1 MKPITLT
8 IKGLHSFREE
18 QTIDFE
24 GLSGAGVFGIFGP
37 TGSGKSSILD
47 AMTLALYGKVERA
60 ANNTHGILNHAEDT
74 LSVSFT
80 FALQT
85 NHQIS
90 YKVERVFKRTDEMK
104 VKTALCRF
112 IEIKEEHTV
121 LADKASE
128 VNKRVEELLG
138 LTIDDFTRAVVLP
151 QGKFAEFLSLKGAE
165 RRHMLQRLFNLE
177 QYGDRLVKKLRRQA
191 QEANAR
197 KKEMLAEQS
206 GLGEAGSEA
215 VEQAEQALEQAEAR
229 LEAMR
234 KNRDQAKERF
244 TEHQEIWNVQKEK
257 TAYEEEKKRLEEE
270 QPHVDSMQKRLVE
283 AEKAAALKPYAD
295 RYAEAIQHE
304 EKAKK
309 EQTLAQK
316 DLADRTAFFHQKHE
330 EYEAWRRHKSEKE
343 PELLTEQEQL
353 SRLQEIEIKLSEAK
367 REEEGKKAELQQK
380 EEALQSVMNELEAVT
395 DRLARGQNR
404 QTELK
409 QQLKSLQVTSDER
422 KSCQQ
427 AAEMALRIRQ
437 TEEQITKEQKRS
449 DALNLVLQKMNEEK
463 SILVQ
468 KTEAEEN
475 NIIQA
480 YEAVQTVYHMV
491 CETER
496 SLTRMTEQAKKRQ
509 QTLHAQREK
518 ARVAL
523 LTKELAEKLTAGKPC
538 PVCGSTHH
546 DSSASVHETY
556 EFDSSLEDNIKQTDV
571 LLTEAAALSQ
581 EILSAKI
588 TLEEQSARFIE
599 QCPFLQKIQQT
610 PNIEAAAS
618 YESQPM
624 LEAFDAAKIEWKR
637 VKQDILSVKTRMA
650 QMISVYQESLKK
662 ADQLNEKIGFEKR
675 EADRIESII
684 AELQSSMD
692 SRLKMFKEAFQDQS
706 VNEAEKWQQ
715 AIEEKDRAAED
726 CEKRIEKSIAFLA
739 EHEAQKEKLRE
750 SGHQL
755 EREKL
760 ELHFAAERIKSVI
773 ADCEHELGDYAKGDS
788 IQIKLRSVQQ
798 DLKLLKEKEQS
809 LYEELQSAQ
818 MKLNQA
824 KSRASASELTLQEAK
839 DRLDKAES
847 DWLEHAKSTRF
858 TRTEEV
864 ERSLIPADELEK
876 IKAGIDQF
884 VDKLKQN
891 AANLKRV
898 EERLAGRALS
908 ESEWSETVTALQEA
922 EDAFGAAI
930 EEKGAAAKALAV
942 IREHHKRFNEIEHEL
957 KKWQTHIDRL
967 DKLQAVFKGNTFVE
981 FLAEEQL
988 ESVARDASARLG
1000 MLTRQRYAIEVDSE
1014 GGFVMRDDANGGVKR
1029 PVSSLSGGETFLT
1042 SLSLALALSA
1052 QIQLRGEY
1060 PLQFFFLDEGFGT
1073 LDQDLLDTV
1082 VTALE
1087 KLQSDNLSVGVIS
1100 HVQEL
1105 RARLPKKLIVHP
1117 AEPSGRGTRVS
1128 LELM

>member
-1 MKPITLT
+1 MKPIALS

-112 IEIKEEHTV
+112 IEIRDEHTV

-151 QGKFAEFLSLKGAE
+151 QGKFAEFLSLKGTE

-197 KKEMLAEQS
+197 KNEMLAEQS
-206 GLGEAGSEA
+206 GLGEASSEA
-215 VEQAEQALEQAEAR
+215 VEQAEKALEQAEAW

-234 KNRDQAKERF
+234 KNRDQAKARF
-244 TEHQEIWNVQKEK
+244 TEYQEIWNVQKEK
-257 TAYEEEKKRLEEE
+257 AAYEEEKKRLEEE
-270 QPHVDSMQKRLVE
+270 QPQVDSMQKRLLE
-283 AEKAAALKPYAD
+283 AETAAALKPYAD

-304 EKAKK
+304 EKAEK

-330 EYEAWRRHKSEKE
+330 EYEEWRQHKSEKE

-367 REEEGKKAELQQK
+367 QEEERKKAELQQK
-380 EEALQSVMNELEAVT
+380 EEALQSVMNELETVT
-395 DRLARGQNR
+395 DRLTRGQNR

-437 TEEQITKEQKRS
+437 TEEQITKEKKRS

-463 SILVQ
+463 STLVQ
-468 KTEAEEN
+468 KMEAEKS

-491 CETER
+491 CVTER

-509 QTLHAQREK
+509 QTLHSQREK

-538 PVCGSTHH
+538 PVCGSIHH
-546 DSSASVHETY
+546 DPSASVHETY
-556 EFDSSLEDNIKQTDV
+556 ELDSNLEENIKQTDV

-599 QCPFLQKIQQT
+599 QCPFLQTIQV
-610 PNIEAAAS
+610 PNLEAAAS
-618 YESQPM
+618 YENQPVH
-624 LEAFDAAKIEWKR
+624 EAFDTATIEWKR

-650 QMISVYQESLKK
+650 QMISAYQESLKK

-692 SRLKMFKEAFQDQS
+692 SRLNMFKEAFQDQS
-706 VNEAEKWQQ
+706 VNEAEKWQR
-715 AIEEKDRAAED
+715 AIEEKDRAAEE

-760 ELHFAAERIKSVI
+760 ELHYAAERIKSLI
-773 ADCEHELGDYAKGDS
+773 ADYEHELGDYARGDS

-818 MKLNQA
+818 TMLNQA
-824 KSRASASELTLQEAK
+824 KSRASASELTLKEAK
-839 DRLDKAES
+839 DRFEKAEAA
-847 DWLEHAKSTRF
+847 WLEHAKSTRF

-864 ERSLIPADELEK
+864 ERSLIPADELDK
-876 IKAGIDQF
+876 MKADIDQF
-884 VDKLKQN
+884 MDKLKQN
-891 AANLKRV
+891 AANLERV
-898 EERLAGRALS
+898 AEILAGRALS

-942 IREHHKRFNEIEHEL
+942 IRDHHKRFNEIETEL
-957 KKWQTHIDRL
+957 KKWQTHIDKV

>member
-1 MKPITLT
+1 MKPIALS

-112 IEIKEEHTV
+112 IEIRDEHTV

-151 QGKFAEFLSLKGAE
+151 QGKFAEFLSLKGTE

-197 KKEMLAEQS
+197 KNEMLAEQS
-206 GLGEAGSEA
+206 GLGEASSEA
-215 VEQAEQALEQAEAR
+215 VEQAEKALEQAEAW

-234 KNRDQAKERF
+234 KNRDQAKARF
-244 TEHQEIWNVQKEK
+244 TEYQEIWNVQKEK
-257 TAYEEEKKRLEEE
+257 AAYEEEKKRLEEE
-270 QPHVDSMQKRLVE
+270 QPQVDSMQKRLLE
-283 AEKAAALKPYAD
+283 AETAAALKPYAD

-304 EKAKK
+304 EKAEK

-330 EYEAWRRHKSEKE
+330 EYEEWRQHKSEKE

-367 REEEGKKAELQQK
+367 QEEERKKAELQQK

-395 DRLARGQNR
+395 DRLTRGQNR

-437 TEEQITKEQKRS
+437 TEEQITKEKKRS

-463 SILVQ
+463 STLVQ
-468 KTEAEEN
+468 KMEAEKS

-509 QTLHAQREK
+509 QTLHSQREK

-538 PVCGSTHH
+538 PVCGSIHH
-546 DSSASVHETY
+546 DPSASVHETY
-556 EFDSSLEDNIKQTDV
+556 ELDSNLEENIKQTDV

-599 QCPFLQKIQQT
+599 QCPFLQTIQV
-610 PNIEAAAS
+610 PNLEAAAS
-618 YESQPM
+618 YENQPVH
-624 LEAFDAAKIEWKR
+624 EAFDTATIEWKR

-650 QMISVYQESLKK
+650 QMISAYQESLKK

-692 SRLKMFKEAFQDQS
+692 SRLNMFKEAFQDQS
-706 VNEAEKWQQ
+706 VNEAEKWQR
-715 AIEEKDRAAED
+715 AIEEKDRAAEE

-760 ELHFAAERIKSVI
+760 ELHYAAERIKSLI
-773 ADCEHELGDYAKGDS
+773 ADYEHELGDYARGDS

-818 MKLNQA
+818 TMLNQA
-824 KSRASASELTLQEAK
+824 KSRASASELTLKEAK
-839 DRLDKAES
+839 DRFEKAEAA
-847 DWLEHAKSTRF
+847 WLEHAKSTRF

-864 ERSLIPADELEK
+864 ERSLIPADELDK
-876 IKAGIDQF
+876 MKADIDQF
-884 VDKLKQN
+884 MDKLKQN
-891 AANLKRV
+891 AANLERV
-898 EERLAGRALS
+898 AEILAGRALS

-942 IREHHKRFNEIEHEL
+942 IRDHHKRFNEIETEL

>member
-1 MKPITLT
+1 MKPIVLS

-112 IEIKEEHTV
+112 IEIRDEHTV

-197 KKEMLAEQS
+197 KNEMLAEQS
-206 GLGEAGSEA
+206 GLGEASSEA

-244 TEHQEIWNVQKEK
+244 TEYQEIWNVQKEK
-257 TAYEEEKKRLEEE
+257 AAYEEEKKRLEKE
-270 QPHVDSMQKRLVE
+270 QLHVDSMKKRLLE
-283 AEKAAALKPYAD
+283 AETAAALKPYAD

-304 EKAKK
+304 EKAEK

-330 EYEAWRRHKSEKE
+330 EYEEWRQHKSGKE

-353 SRLQEIEIKLSEAK
+353 SRLQEIEVKLSEAK
-367 REEEGKKAELQQK
+367 QDEERKKAELQQK
-380 EEALQSVMNELEAVT
+380 EEALQSVMNELETVT
-395 DRLARGQNR
+395 DRLTRGQNR

-437 TEEQITKEQKRS
+437 TEEQIRKEKKRS

-463 SILVQ
+463 STLVQ
-468 KTEAEEN
+468 KTEAEKS

-509 QTLHAQREK
+509 QTLHSQREK
-518 ARVAL
+518 ARMAL

-546 DSSASVHETY
+546 DPSASVHETY
-556 EFDSSLEDNIKQTDV
+556 ELDSNLEKNIKQTDV

-599 QCPFLQKIQQT
+599 QCPFLQTIQA
-610 PNIEAAAS
+610 PNLEAAAS
-618 YESQPM
+618 YENQPVQ
-624 LEAFDAAKIEWKR
+624 EAFDTATIEWKQ

-650 QMISVYQESLKK
+650 QVISAYQESLKT
-662 ADQLNEKIGFEKR
+662 ADQLNEKIGFEQR
-675 EADRIESII
+675 EADRIDSII

-715 AIEEKDRAAED
+715 AIEEKDRAAEE

-760 ELHFAAERIKSVI
+760 ELHYAAERIKSVI
-773 ADCEHELGDYAKGDS
+773 ADYEHELGDYAKGDS

-818 MKLNQA
+818 TMLNQA
-824 KSRASASELTLQEAK
+824 KSRASASELTLKEAK
-839 DRLDKAES
+839 DRLEKAEAA
-847 DWLEHAKSTRF
+847 WLEHAKSTRF

-864 ERSLIPADELEK
+864 ERSLIPDAELEK
-876 IKAGIDQF
+876 MKAGIDQF
-884 VDKLKQN
+884 MDKLKQN
-891 AANLKRV
+891 AANLERV
-898 EERLAGRALS
+898 AEILAGRALS

-942 IREHHKRFNEIEHEL
+942 IRDHHKRFNEIEAEL

-1014 GGFVMRDDANGGVKR
+1014 GGFVMRDNANGGVKR
-1029 PVSSLSGGETFLT
+1029 PVSSLSGRDLPHLAFSCSSAVCADPASRRIPAPVLFL
-1042 SLSLALALSA
+1042 
-1052 QIQLRGEY
+1052 R
-1060 PLQFFFLDEGFGT
+1060 
-1073 LDQDLLDTV
+1073 
-1082 VTALE
+1082 
-1087 KLQSDNLSVGVIS
+1087 
-1100 HVQEL
+1100 
-1105 RARLPKKLIVHP
+1105 
-1117 AEPSGRGTRVS
+1117 
-1128 LELM
+1128 

>member
-1 MKPITLT
+1 MKPIALS

-112 IEIKEEHTV
+112 IEIKDEHTV
-121 LADKASE
+121 LADKAGE

-165 RRHMLQRLFNLE
+165 RRHMLQRLFHLE

-197 KKEMLAEQS
+197 KNEMLAEQS
-206 GLGEAGSEA
+206 GLGEASSEA
-215 VEQAEQALEQAEAR
+215 VEQAEKALEQAEAQ
-229 LEAMR
+229 LETMK

-244 TEHQEIWNVQKEK
+244 TEHQEIWNVQKEQS
-257 TAYEEEKKRLEEE
+257 AYEEEKRRLEEE
-270 QPHVDSMQKRLVE
+270 QPHVDSMQKRLLK
-283 AEKAAALKPYAD
+283 AETAAALKPYVD
-295 RYAEAIQHE
+295 RYAEAIQQE
-304 EKAKK
+304 EKAAK
-309 EQTLAQK
+309 EQTLAEK
-316 DLADRTAFFHQKHE
+316 DLADRTVFCHQKHE

-343 PELLTEQEQL
+343 PEFLTEQEQL

-367 REEEGKKAELQQK
+367 QEEERKKAELQQK
-380 EEALQSVMNELEAVT
+380 EESLQSVVNELETVT
-395 DRLARGQNR
+395 DRLSRGQNR

-437 TEEQITKEQKRS
+437 TEEQIRKEKKRS

-463 SILVQ
+463 STLVH
-468 KTEAEEN
+468 KTEAEKN

-491 CETER
+491 CEAER
-496 SLTRMTEQAKKRQ
+496 SLTRMTEQGKKRQ

-518 ARVAL
+518 ARMAL
-523 LTKELAEKLTAGKPC
+523 LTKELSEKLTAGKPC

-546 DSSASVHETY
+546 DPSASAHETY
-556 EFDSSLEDNIKQTDV
+556 ELDGNLEEDIKQTDV
-571 LLTEAAALSQ
+571 ILTEAASLSQ

-599 QCPFLQKIQQT
+599 ECPFLQTIQA
-610 PNIEAAAS
+610 PNLEAAAS
-618 YESQPM
+618 YENQPVY
-624 LEAFDAAKIEWKR
+624 EAFETAQLEWKR

-650 QMISVYQESLKK
+650 QMISAYQESLKK
-662 ADQLNEKIGFEKR
+662 AEQLNEKIGFEKR

-692 SRLKMFKEAFQDQS
+692 SRVKQFNEAFGDQS
-706 VNEAEKWQQ
+706 VDEAEKWQQ
-715 AIEEKDRAAED
+715 AIEEKDRAAEE
-726 CEKRIEKSIAFLA
+726 CEKRIEKSIAFLS

-760 ELHFAAERIKSVI
+760 ELHYAAERIKSVI
-773 ADCEHELGDYAKGDS
+773 ADYEHELGDYAKGDS
-788 IQIKLRSVQQ
+788 IEIKLRSVQQ

-818 MKLNQA
+818 TMLNQA
-824 KSRASASELTLQEAK
+824 NSRASASALTLKEAK
-839 DRLDKAES
+839 DSLEKAEAA
-847 DWLEHAKSTRF
+847 WLEHAKNTCF

-864 ERSLIPADELEK
+864 ERSLIAADELDK
-876 IKAGIDQF
+876 IKTRIDQF
-884 VDKLKQN
+884 MDKRKQN

-898 EERLAGRALS
+898 AEILADRALS
-908 ESEWSETVTALQEA
+908 EGEWSETVTALQEA

-942 IREHHKRFNEIEHEL
+942 IRDHHKRFNEIEAEL

-1117 AEPSGRGTRVS
+1117 AEPTGRGTRVS

>member
-1 MKPITLT
+1 MKPIVLS

-60 ANNTHGILNHAEDT
+60 ANNTHGILNHAEDM

-112 IEIKEEHTV
+112 IEIRDEHTV

-197 KKEMLAEQS
+197 KNEMLAEQS
-206 GLGEAGSEA
+206 GLGEASSEA

-244 TEHQEIWNVQKEK
+244 TEYQEIWNVQKEK
-257 TAYEEEKKRLEEE
+257 AAYEEEKKRLEKE
-270 QPHVDSMQKRLVE
+270 QPHVDSMKKRLLE
-283 AEKAAALKPYAD
+283 AETAAALKPYAD

-304 EKAKK
+304 EKAEK

-316 DLADRTAFFHQKHE
+316 DLADRTAFFYQKHE
-330 EYEAWRRHKSEKE
+330 EYEEWRQHKSGKE

-353 SRLQEIEIKLSEAK
+353 SRLQEIEVKLSEAK
-367 REEEGKKAELQQK
+367 QDEERKKAELQQK
-380 EEALQSVMNELEAVT
+380 EEALQSVMNELETVT
-395 DRLARGQNR
+395 DRLTRGQNR

-437 TEEQITKEQKRS
+437 TEEQIRKEKKRS

-463 SILVQ
+463 STLVQ
-468 KTEAEEN
+468 KTEAEKS

-509 QTLHAQREK
+509 QTLHSQREK
-518 ARVAL
+518 ARMAL

-546 DSSASVHETY
+546 DPSASVHETY
-556 EFDSSLEDNIKQTDV
+556 ELDSNLEKNIKQTDV

-599 QCPFLQKIQQT
+599 QCPFLQTIQV
-610 PNIEAAAS
+610 PNLEAAAS
-618 YESQPM
+618 YENQPVQ
-624 LEAFDAAKIEWKR
+624 EAFDTATIEWKR
-637 VKQDILSVKTRMA
+637 VKQDILSVKTRIA
-650 QMISVYQESLKK
+650 QVIISYQESLKT
-662 ADQLNEKIGFEKR
+662 ADQLNEKIGFEQR
-675 EADRIESII
+675 EADRIDSII

-715 AIEEKDRAAED
+715 AIEEKDRAAEE

-760 ELHFAAERIKSVI
+760 ELHYAAERIKSVI
-773 ADCEHELGDYAKGDS
+773 ADYEHELGDYAKGDS

-818 MKLNQA
+818 TMLNQA
-824 KSRASASELTLQEAK
+824 KSRASASELTLKEAK
-839 DRLDKAES
+839 DRLEKAEAA
-847 DWLEHAKSTRF
+847 WLEHAKSTRF

-864 ERSLIPADELEK
+864 ERSLIPAAELEK
-876 IKAGIDQF
+876 MKAGIDQF
-884 VDKLKQN
+884 MDKLKQN
-891 AANLKRV
+891 AANLERV
-898 EERLAGRALS
+898 AEILAGRALS

-942 IREHHKRFNEIEHEL
+942 IRDHHKRFNEIEAEL

-1014 GGFVMRDDANGGVKR
+1014 GGFMMRDNANGGVKR

-1117 AEPSGRGTRVS
+1117 AEPSGRGTRVT

>member
-1 MKPITLT
+1 MKPIALS

-112 IEIKEEHTV
+112 IEIKDEHTV

-177 QYGDRLVKKLRRQA
+177 QYGDRLVKKLRRQL

-197 KKEMLAEQS
+197 KNEMLAEQS
-206 GLGEAGSEA
+206 GLGEASSEA
-215 VEQAEQALEQAEAR
+215 VEQAEKALEQAEAQ

-257 TAYEEEKKRLEEE
+257 SAYEEEEKRLAEE
-270 QPHVDSMQKRLVE
+270 QPHIDSMQKRLLE
-283 AEKAAALKPYAD
+283 AETAAALKPYAD

-304 EKAKK
+304 EQAEK

-316 DLADRTAFFHQKHE
+316 DLADRTAFFQQKYE
-330 EYEAWRRHKSEKE
+330 EYEAWRQHKSEKE
-343 PELLTEQEQL
+343 PELLAKQEQL

-367 REEEGKKAELQQK
+367 QEEERKKADLRQK
-380 EEALQSVMNELEAVT
+380 EEALQSVMNELETVT
-395 DRLARGQNR
+395 DRLTRGQNR

-437 TEEQITKEQKRS
+437 TEEQIKKEKKRS
-449 DALNLVLQKMNEEK
+449 DELNLVLQKMNEEK
-463 SILVQ
+463 NTLVR

-480 YEAVQTVYHMV
+480 YEAVQTVYHLV

-496 SLTRMTEQAKKRQ
+496 SLTRMTEEARKSQH
-509 QTLHAQREK
+509 TLHLQREK

-523 LTKELAEKLTAGKPC
+523 LTKELAQKLTAGKPC
-538 PVCGSTHH
+538 PVCGSTDH
-546 DSSASVHETY
+546 DPSASVHETY
-556 EFDSSLEDNIKQTDV
+556 EADSHLEEDIKQTDV

-599 QCPFLQKIQQT
+599 QCPFLQTIQAQ
-610 PNIEAAAS
+610 NLEAAAS
-618 YESQPM
+618 FEHQPVY
-624 LEAFDAAKIEWKR
+624 EAFETAKFEWKR
-637 VKQDILSVKTRMA
+637 IKQDILSVKTRMA
-650 QMISVYQESLKK
+650 QMIGAYQESLKK
-662 ADQLNEKIGFEKR
+662 AEQLNEKIGFEKR

-684 AELQSSMD
+684 SELQSSMD
-692 SRLKMFKEAFQDQS
+692 SSLNMFKEAFQNQS
-706 VNEAEKWQQ
+706 VDEAEKWQQ
-715 AIEEKDRAAED
+715 AIEEKDRAAEE

-750 SGHQL
+750 AGHRL

-760 ELHFAAERIKSVI
+760 ELHYAAERIKSVI
-773 ADCEHELGDYAKGDS
+773 ADYEHELGDYAKGDS

-824 KSRASASELTLQEAK
+824 KSHASASELTLQEAK
-839 DRLDKAES
+839 GRLEKAKAA
-847 DWLEHAKSTRF
+847 WLEHTKNTSI

-864 ERSLIPADELEK
+864 EQSLIPADELEK
-876 IKAGIDQF
+876 MKTGIDQF
-884 VDKLKQN
+884 MDKLKQN

-898 EERLAGRALS
+898 AEILAGRALS
-908 ESEWSETVTALQEA
+908 ESEWNETVAALQEA

-942 IREHHKRFNEIEHEL
+942 IRDHHKRFNEIEAEL

-988 ESVARDASARLG
+988 ESVARDASARLS

-1014 GGFVMRDDANGGVKR
+1014 GGFVMRDDANGGVRR

-1087 KLQSDNLSVGVIS
+1087 KLQSDNLAVGVIS

>member
-1 MKPITLT
+1 MKPIALS

-60 ANNTHGILNHAEDT
+60 ANNTHGILNQAEDT

-112 IEIKEEHTV
+112 IEIKDEHTV

-197 KKEMLAEQS
+197 KNEMLAEQS
-206 GLGEAGSEA
+206 GLGEASSEA
-215 VEQAEQALEQAEAR
+215 VEQAEKALEQAEAR

-234 KNRDQAKERF
+234 KNRDQAKEQF

-257 TAYEEEKKRLEEE
+257 SAYEAEEKRLAEE
-270 QPHVDSMQKRLVE
+270 QPHIDSMQKRLLE
-283 AEKAAALKPYAD
+283 AETAAALKPYAD

-304 EKAKK
+304 EQAEK

-316 DLADRTAFFHQKHE
+316 DLADRTAFFQQKHE
-330 EYEAWRRHKSEKE
+330 EYEAWRQHKSEKE
-343 PELLTEQEQL
+343 PELLAKQEQL

-367 REEEGKKAELQQK
+367 QEEERKKADLRQK
-380 EEALQSVMNELEAVT
+380 EEALQSVMNELETVT
-395 DRLARGQNR
+395 DRLTRGQNR

-437 TEEQITKEQKRS
+437 TEEQIKKEKKRS
-449 DALNLVLQKMNEEK
+449 DELNLVLQKINEEK
-463 SILVQ
+463 NTLVQ

-480 YEAVQTVYHMV
+480 YEAVQTVYHLV

-496 SLTRMTEQAKKRQ
+496 SLTRMTEETRKSQH
-509 QTLHAQREK
+509 TLHLQREK

-523 LTKELAEKLTAGKPC
+523 LTKELAQKLTAGKPC
-538 PVCGSTHH
+538 PVCGSTDH
-546 DSSASVHETY
+546 DPSASVHETY
-556 EFDSSLEDNIKQTDV
+556 EADSHLEEDIKQTDV

-599 QCPFLQKIQQT
+599 QCPFLQTIQAQ
-610 PNIEAAAS
+610 NLEAAAS
-618 YESQPM
+618 FENQPVY
-624 LEAFDAAKIEWKR
+624 EAFETAKFEWKR
-637 VKQDILSVKTRMA
+637 IKQDILSVKTRMA
-650 QMISVYQESLKK
+650 QMIGAYQESLKK
-662 ADQLNEKIGFEKR
+662 AEQLNEKIGFEKR

-684 AELQSSMD
+684 TELQSSMD
-692 SRLKMFKEAFQDQS
+692 SSLNMFKEAFQNQS
-706 VNEAEKWQQ
+706 VDEAEKWQQ
-715 AIEEKDRAAED
+715 AIEEKDRAAEE

-750 SGHQL
+750 SGHRL

-760 ELHFAAERIKSVI
+760 ELHYAAERIKSVI
-773 ADCEHELGDYAKGDS
+773 ADYEHELGDYAKGDS

-839 DRLDKAES
+839 GRLEKAKAA
-847 DWLEHAKSTRF
+847 WLEHTKNTSF

-864 ERSLIPADELEK
+864 EQSSIPADELEK
-876 IKAGIDQF
+876 MKTGIDQF
-884 VDKLKQN
+884 MDKLKQN

-898 EERLAGRALS
+898 AEILAGRALS
-908 ESEWSETVTALQEA
+908 ESEWNETVAALQEA

-942 IREHHKRFNEIEHEL
+942 IRDHHKRFNEIEAEL

-988 ESVARDASARLG
+988 ESVARDASARLS

-1014 GGFVMRDDANGGVKR
+1014 GGFVMRDDANGGVRR

-1087 KLQSDNLSVGVIS
+1087 KLQSDNLAVGVIS

>member
-1 MKPITLT
+1 MKPIALS

-60 ANNTHGILNHAEDT
+60 ANNTHGILNQAEDT

-112 IEIKEEHTV
+112 IEIKDEHTV

-197 KKEMLAEQS
+197 KNEMLAEQS
-206 GLGEAGSEA
+206 GLGEASSEA
-215 VEQAEQALEQAEAR
+215 VEQAEKALEQAEAQ

-257 TAYEEEKKRLEEE
+257 SAYEEEEKRLAEE
-270 QPHVDSMQKRLVE
+270 QPHIDSMQKRLLE
-283 AEKAAALKPYAD
+283 AETAAALKPYAD

-304 EKAKK
+304 EQAEK

-316 DLADRTAFFHQKHE
+316 DLADRTAFFQQKHE
-330 EYEAWRRHKSEKE
+330 EYEAWRQHKSEKE
-343 PELLTEQEQL
+343 PELLAKQEQL

-367 REEEGKKAELQQK
+367 QEEERKKADLRQK
-380 EEALQSVMNELEAVT
+380 EEAHQSVMNELETVT
-395 DRLARGQNR
+395 DRLTRGQNR

-437 TEEQITKEQKRS
+437 TEEQIKKEKKRS
-449 DALNLVLQKMNEEK
+449 DELNFVLQKIKEEK
-463 SILVQ
+463 NTLVQ

-480 YEAVQTVYHMV
+480 YEAVQTVYHLV

-496 SLTRMTEQAKKRQ
+496 SLTRMTEETRKNQH
-509 QTLHAQREK
+509 TLHLQREK

-523 LTKELAEKLTAGKPC
+523 LTKELAQKLTAGKPC
-538 PVCGSTHH
+538 PVCGSTDH
-546 DSSASVHETY
+546 DPSASVHETY
-556 EFDSSLEDNIKQTDV
+556 EADSHLEEDIKRTDV

-599 QCPFLQKIQQT
+599 QCPFLQTIQAQ
-610 PNIEAAAS
+610 NLEAAAS
-618 YESQPM
+618 FENQPVY
-624 LEAFDAAKIEWKR
+624 EAFETAKFEWKR
-637 VKQDILSVKTRMA
+637 IKQDILSVKTRMA
-650 QMISVYQESLKK
+650 QMIGAYQESLKK

-684 AELQSSMD
+684 TELQSSMD
-692 SRLKMFKEAFQDQS
+692 SSLNMFKEAFQNQS
-706 VNEAEKWQQ
+706 VDEAEKWQQ
-715 AIEEKDRAAED
+715 AIEEKDRAAEE

-750 SGHQL
+750 SGHRL

-760 ELHFAAERIKSVI
+760 ELHYAAERIKSVI
-773 ADCEHELGDYAKGDS
+773 ADYEHELGDYAKGDS

-839 DRLDKAES
+839 GRLEKAKAA
-847 DWLEHAKSTRF
+847 WLEHTKNTSI

-864 ERSLIPADELEK
+864 EQSLIPADELEK
-876 IKAGIDQF
+876 MKTGIDQF
-884 VDKLKQN
+884 MDKLKQN

-898 EERLAGRALS
+898 AEILAGRALS
-908 ESEWSETVTALQEA
+908 ESEWNETVAALQEA

-942 IREHHKRFNEIEHEL
+942 IRDHHKRFNEIEAEL

-988 ESVARDASARLG
+988 ESVARDASARLS

-1014 GGFVMRDDANGGVKR
+1014 GGFVMRDDANGGVRR

-1087 KLQSDNLSVGVIS
+1087 KLQSDNLAVGVIS

>member
-1 MKPITLT
+1 MKPIVLS

-60 ANNTHGILNHAEDT
+60 ANNTHGILNHAEDM

-112 IEIKEEHTV
+112 IEIRDEHTV

-197 KKEMLAEQS
+197 KNEMLAEQS
-206 GLGEAGSEA
+206 GLGEASSEA

-244 TEHQEIWNVQKEK
+244 TEYQEIWNVQKEK
-257 TAYEEEKKRLEEE
+257 AAYEEEKKRLEKE
-270 QPHVDSMQKRLVE
+270 QPHVDSMKKRLLE
-283 AEKAAALKPYAD
+283 AETAAALKPYAD

-304 EKAKK
+304 EKAEK

-330 EYEAWRRHKSEKE
+330 EYEEWRQHKSGKE

-353 SRLQEIEIKLSEAK
+353 SRLQEIEVKLSEAK
-367 REEEGKKAELQQK
+367 QDEERKKAELQQK
-380 EEALQSVMNELEAVT
+380 EEALQSVMNELETVT
-395 DRLARGQNR
+395 DRLTRGQNR

-437 TEEQITKEQKRS
+437 TEEQIRKEKKRS

-463 SILVQ
+463 STLVQ
-468 KTEAEEN
+468 KTEAEKS

-509 QTLHAQREK
+509 QTLHSQREK
-518 ARVAL
+518 ARMAL

-546 DSSASVHETY
+546 DPSASVHETY
-556 EFDSSLEDNIKQTDV
+556 ELDSNLEKNIKQTDV

-599 QCPFLQKIQQT
+599 QCPFLQTIQA
-610 PNIEAAAS
+610 PNLEAAAS
-618 YESQPM
+618 YENQPVQ
-624 LEAFDAAKIEWKR
+624 EAFDTATIEWKQ

-650 QMISVYQESLKK
+650 QVISAYQESLKT
-662 ADQLNEKIGFEKR
+662 ADQLNEKIGFEQR
-675 EADRIESII
+675 EADRIDSII

-715 AIEEKDRAAED
+715 AIEEKDRAAEE

-760 ELHFAAERIKSVI
+760 ELHYAAERIKSVI
-773 ADCEHELGDYAKGDS
+773 ADYEHELGDYAKGDS

-818 MKLNQA
+818 TMLNQA
-824 KSRASASELTLQEAK
+824 KSRASASELTLKEAK
-839 DRLDKAES
+839 DRLEKAEAA
-847 DWLEHAKSTRF
+847 WLEHAKSTRF

-864 ERSLIPADELEK
+864 ERSLIPAAELEK
-876 IKAGIDQF
+876 MKAGIDQF
-884 VDKLKQN
+884 MDKLKQN
-891 AANLKRV
+891 AANLERV
-898 EERLAGRALS
+898 AEILAGRALS

-942 IREHHKRFNEIEHEL
+942 IRDHHKRFNEIEAEL

-1014 GGFVMRDDANGGVKR
+1014 GGFVMRDNANGGVKR

-1117 AEPSGRGTRVS
+1117 AEPSGRGTRVT

>member
-1 MKPITLT
+1 MKPVALS

-112 IEIKEEHTV
+112 IEIRDEHTV

-197 KKEMLAEQS
+197 KNEMLAEQS
-206 GLGEAGSEA
+206 GLGEASSEA
-215 VEQAEQALEQAEAR
+215 VEQAEKALEQAEAR

-234 KNRDQAKERF
+234 KNRDQAKARF
-244 TEHQEIWNVQKEK
+244 TEYQEIWNVQKEK
-257 TAYEEEKKRLEEE
+257 AAYEEEKKRLEEE
-270 QPHVDSMQKRLVE
+270 QPQVDSMQKRLLE
-283 AEKAAALKPYAD
+283 AETAAALKPYAD

-304 EKAKK
+304 EKAEK

-330 EYEAWRRHKSEKE
+330 EYEEWRQHKSEKE

-367 REEEGKKAELQQK
+367 QEEERKKAELQQK
-380 EEALQSVMNELEAVT
+380 EEALQSVMNELETVT
-395 DRLARGQNR
+395 DRLTRGQNR

-437 TEEQITKEQKRS
+437 TEEQITKEKKRS

-463 SILVQ
+463 STLVQ
-468 KTEAEEN
+468 KMEAEKS

-509 QTLHAQREK
+509 QTLHSQREK

-538 PVCGSTHH
+538 PVCGSIHH
-546 DSSASVHETY
+546 DPSASVHETY
-556 EFDSSLEDNIKQTDV
+556 ELDSNLEENIKQTDV

-599 QCPFLQKIQQT
+599 QCPFLQTIQV
-610 PNIEAAAS
+610 PNLEAAAS
-618 YESQPM
+618 YENQPVH
-624 LEAFDAAKIEWKR
+624 EAFDTATIEWKR

-650 QMISVYQESLKK
+650 QMISAYQESLKK

-692 SRLKMFKEAFQDQS
+692 SRLNMFKEAFQDQS
-706 VNEAEKWQQ
+706 VNEAEKWQR
-715 AIEEKDRAAED
+715 AIEEKDRAAEE

-760 ELHFAAERIKSVI
+760 ELHYAAERIKSLI
-773 ADCEHELGDYAKGDS
+773 ADYEHELGDYARGDS

-818 MKLNQA
+818 TMLNQA
-824 KSRASASELTLQEAK
+824 KSRASASELTLKEAK
-839 DRLDKAES
+839 DRFEKAEAA
-847 DWLEHAKSTRF
+847 WLEHAKSTRF

-864 ERSLIPADELEK
+864 ERSLIPADELDK
-876 IKAGIDQF
+876 MKADIDQF
-884 VDKLKQN
+884 MDKLKQN
-891 AANLKRV
+891 AANLERV
-898 EERLAGRALS
+898 AEILAGRALS

-942 IREHHKRFNEIEHEL
+942 IRDHHKRFNEIEAEL

>member
-1 MKPITLT
+1 MKPIALS

-112 IEIKEEHTV
+112 IEIKDEHTV

-197 KKEMLAEQS
+197 KNEMLAEQS
-206 GLGEAGSEA
+206 GLGEASSEA
-215 VEQAEQALEQAEAR
+215 VVQAEQALKQAEAR
-229 LEAMR
+229 LEAMK

-257 TAYEEEKKRLEEE
+257 SAYEDEKKRLEEE
-270 QPHVDSMQKRLVE
+270 QPHVDSLQKRLLE
-283 AEKAAALKPYAD
+283 AETAAALKPYAD

-304 EKAKK
+304 EKAEK

-316 DLADRTAFFHQKHE
+316 ELADRTGFFHQKHV

-367 REEEGKKAELQQK
+367 QEEARKKAELQQK
-380 EEALQSVMNELEAVT
+380 EEALQSVMNELETVT
-395 DRLARGQNR
+395 DRLTRGQNR

-427 AAEMALRIRQ
+427 AAEMALHIRQ

-449 DALNLVLQKMNEEK
+449 DALNLALQKMHEEK
-463 SILVQ
+463 NTLVQ
-468 KTEAEEN
+468 KMEAEKN

-480 YEAVQTVYHMV
+480 YEAVQTVYHLV

-496 SLTRMTEQAKKRQ
+496 SLTHMTDRARKRQ
-509 QTLHAQREK
+509 HALHSQREK

-523 LTKELAEKLTAGKPC
+523 LTKELAEKLTAGQPC

-546 DSSASVHETY
+546 DPSASAHETY
-556 EFDSSLEDNIKQTDV
+556 ELDSNLEEDIKQTDV

-599 QCPFLQKIQQT
+599 QCTFLQTIQAQ
-610 PNIEAAAS
+610 NLEAAAS
-618 YESQPM
+618 YENLPVHD
-624 LEAFDAAKIEWKR
+624 AFDHANIEWKR

-650 QMISVYQESLKK
+650 QMISAYQESLKK
-662 ADQLNEKIGFEKR
+662 AEQLNEKIGFEKR

-684 AELQSSMD
+684 AELRSSMD
-692 SRLKMFKEAFQDQS
+692 SRLNMFKEAFQDQA
-706 VNEAEKWQQ
+706 VDKAEKWQQ
-715 AIEEKDRAAED
+715 AIEEKDRAAEE
-726 CEKRIEKSIAFLA
+726 CEKRIERSIAFLA

-760 ELHFAAERIKSVI
+760 ELHYAAERIKSVI
-773 ADCEHELGDYAKGDS
+773 ADYEHELGDYAKGDS
-788 IQIKLRSVQQ
+788 IEIKLRSVQQ

-809 LYEELQSAQ
+809 LYEELQNAQ

-839 DRLDKAES
+839 GRLEKAKA
-847 DWLEHAKSTRF
+847 DWLEHVKSTRF

-864 ERSLIPADELEK
+864 EQSLIPADELEK
-876 IKAGIDQF
+876 MKASIDQF
-884 VDKLKQN
+884 MDKLKQN

-898 EERLAGRALS
+898 AEILAGRALS
-908 ESEWSETVTALQEA
+908 ESEWIETVTALQEA

-942 IREHHKRFNEIEHEL
+942 IRDHHKRFNEIEAEL

>member
-1 MKPITLT
+1 MKPIALS

-60 ANNTHGILNHAEDT
+60 ANNTHGILNQAEDT

-112 IEIKEEHTV
+112 IEIKDEHTV

-197 KKEMLAEQS
+197 KNEMLAEQS
-206 GLGEAGSEA
+206 GLGEASSEA
-215 VEQAEQALEQAEAR
+215 VEQAEKALEQAEAR

-257 TAYEEEKKRLEEE
+257 SAYEEEEKRLAEE
-270 QPHVDSMQKRLVE
+270 QPHIDSMQKRLLE
-283 AEKAAALKPYAD
+283 AETAAALKPYAD

-304 EKAKK
+304 EQAEK

-316 DLADRTAFFHQKHE
+316 DLADRTAFFQQKHE
-330 EYEAWRRHKSEKE
+330 EYEAWRQHKSEKE
-343 PELLTEQEQL
+343 PELLAKQEQL

-367 REEEGKKAELQQK
+367 QEEERKKADLRQK
-380 EEALQSVMNELEAVT
+380 EEALQSVMNELETVT
-395 DRLARGQNR
+395 DRLTRGQNR

-409 QQLKSLQVTSDER
+409 QQLKSLQVTSNER
-422 KSCQQ
+422 KSCHQ

-437 TEEQITKEQKRS
+437 TEEQIKKEKKRS
-449 DALNLVLQKMNEEK
+449 EELNLVLQKMNEEK
-463 SILVQ
+463 NTLVQ

-480 YEAVQTVYHMV
+480 YEAVQTVYHLV

-496 SLTRMTEQAKKRQ
+496 SLTHMTEEARKSQH
-509 QTLHAQREK
+509 TLHLQREK

-523 LTKELAEKLTAGKPC
+523 LTKELAQKLTAGKPC
-538 PVCGSTHH
+538 PVCGSTDH
-546 DSSASVHETY
+546 DPSASVHETY
-556 EFDSSLEDNIKQTDV
+556 EADSHLEEDIKRTDV

-599 QCPFLQKIQQT
+599 QCPFLQTIQTQ
-610 PNIEAAAS
+610 NLEAAAS
-618 YESQPM
+618 FEHQPVY
-624 LEAFDAAKIEWKR
+624 EAFETVKFEWKR
-637 VKQDILSVKTRMA
+637 IKQDILSVKTRMA
-650 QMISVYQESLKK
+650 QMIGAYQESLKK
-662 ADQLNEKIGFEKR
+662 AEQLNEKIGFEKR

-684 AELQSSMD
+684 SELQSSMD
-692 SRLKMFKEAFQDQS
+692 SSLNMFKEAFQNQS
-706 VNEAEKWQQ
+706 VDEAEKWQQ
-715 AIEEKDRAAED
+715 AIEEKDRAAEE

-750 SGHQL
+750 SGHRL

-760 ELHFAAERIKSVI
+760 ELHYAAERIKSVI
-773 ADCEHELGDYAKGDS
+773 ADYEHELGDYAKGDS

-839 DRLDKAES
+839 GRLEKAKAA
-847 DWLEHAKSTRF
+847 WLENTKNTSI

-864 ERSLIPADELEK
+864 EQSLIPADELEK
-876 IKAGIDQF
+876 MKTGIDQF
-884 VDKLKQN
+884 MDKLKQN

-898 EERLAGRALS
+898 AEILAGRALS
-908 ESEWSETVTALQEA
+908 ESEWNETVAALQEA

-942 IREHHKRFNEIEHEL
+942 IRDHHKRFNEIEAEL

-988 ESVARDASARLG
+988 ESVARDASARLS

-1014 GGFVMRDDANGGVKR
+1014 GGFVMRDDANGGVRR

-1087 KLQSDNLSVGVIS
+1087 KLQSDNLAVGVIS

>member
-1 MKPITLT
+1 MKPIVLS

-60 ANNTHGILNHAEDT
+60 ANNTHGILNHAEDM

-112 IEIKEEHTV
+112 IEIRDEHTV

-197 KKEMLAEQS
+197 KNEMLAEQS
-206 GLGEAGSEA
+206 GLGEASSEA

-244 TEHQEIWNVQKEK
+244 TEYQEIWNVQKEK
-257 TAYEEEKKRLEEE
+257 AAYEEEKKRLEKE
-270 QPHVDSMQKRLVE
+270 QPHVDSMKKRLLE
-283 AEKAAALKPYAD
+283 AETAAALKPYAD

-304 EKAKK
+304 EKAEK

-330 EYEAWRRHKSEKE
+330 EYEEWRQHKSEKE

-353 SRLQEIEIKLSEAK
+353 SRLQEIEVKLSEAK
-367 REEEGKKAELQQK
+367 QDEERKKAELQQK
-380 EEALQSVMNELEAVT
+380 EEALQSVMNELETVT
-395 DRLARGQNR
+395 DRLTRGQNR

-437 TEEQITKEQKRS
+437 TEEQIRKEKKRS

-463 SILVQ
+463 STLVQ
-468 KTEAEEN
+468 KTEAEKS

-509 QTLHAQREK
+509 QTLHSQREK
-518 ARVAL
+518 ARMAL

-546 DSSASVHETY
+546 DPSASVHETY
-556 EFDSSLEDNIKQTDV
+556 ELDSNLEKNIKQTDV

-599 QCPFLQKIQQT
+599 QCPFLQTIQV
-610 PNIEAAAS
+610 PNLEAAAS
-618 YESQPM
+618 YENQPVQ
-624 LEAFDAAKIEWKR
+624 EAFDTATIEWKR
-637 VKQDILSVKTRMA
+637 VKQDILSVKTRIA
-650 QMISVYQESLKK
+650 QVIISYQESLKT
-662 ADQLNEKIGFEKR
+662 ADQLNEKIGFEQR
-675 EADRIESII
+675 EADRIDSII

-715 AIEEKDRAAED
+715 AIEEKDRAAEE

-760 ELHFAAERIKSVI
+760 ELHYAAERIKSVI
-773 ADCEHELGDYAKGDS
+773 ADYEHELGDYAKGDS

-798 DLKLLKEKEQS
+798 NLKLLKEKEQS

-818 MKLNQA
+818 TMLNQA
-824 KSRASASELTLQEAK
+824 KSRASASELTLKEAK
-839 DRLDKAES
+839 DRLEKAEAA
-847 DWLEHAKSTRF
+847 WLEHAKSTRF

-864 ERSLIPADELEK
+864 ERSLIPAAELEK
-876 IKAGIDQF
+876 MKAGIDQF
-884 VDKLKQN
+884 MDKLKQN
-891 AANLKRV
+891 AANLERV
-898 EERLAGRALS
+898 AEILAGRALS

-942 IREHHKRFNEIEHEL
+942 IRDHHKRFNEIEAEL

-1014 GGFVMRDDANGGVKR
+1014 GGFVMRDNANGGVKR

-1117 AEPSGRGTRVS
+1117 AEPSGRGTRVT

>member
-1 MKPITLT
+1 MKPIVLS

-112 IEIKEEHTV
+112 IEIRDEHTV

-197 KKEMLAEQS
+197 KNEMLAEQS
-206 GLGEAGSEA
+206 GLGEASSEA

-244 TEHQEIWNVQKEK
+244 TEYQEIWNVQKEK
-257 TAYEEEKKRLEEE
+257 AAYEEEKKRLEKE
-270 QPHVDSMQKRLVE
+270 QLHVDSMKKRLLE
-283 AEKAAALKPYAD
+283 AETAAALKPYAD

-304 EKAKK
+304 EKAEK

-330 EYEAWRRHKSEKE
+330 EYEEWRQHKSGKE

-353 SRLQEIEIKLSEAK
+353 SRLQEIEVKLSEAK
-367 REEEGKKAELQQK
+367 QDEERKKAELQQK
-380 EEALQSVMNELEAVT
+380 EEALQSVMNELETVT
-395 DRLARGQNR
+395 DRLTRGQNR

-437 TEEQITKEQKRS
+437 TEEQIRKEKKRS

-463 SILVQ
+463 STLVQ
-468 KTEAEEN
+468 KTEAEKS

-509 QTLHAQREK
+509 QTLHSQREK
-518 ARVAL
+518 ARMAL

-546 DSSASVHETY
+546 DPSASVHETY
-556 EFDSSLEDNIKQTDV
+556 ELDSNLEKNIKQTDV

-599 QCPFLQKIQQT
+599 QCPFLQTIQA
-610 PNIEAAAS
+610 PNLEAAAS
-618 YESQPM
+618 YENQPVQ
-624 LEAFDAAKIEWKR
+624 EAFDTATIEWKQ

-650 QMISVYQESLKK
+650 QVISAYQESLKT
-662 ADQLNEKIGFEKR
+662 ADQLNEKIGFEQR
-675 EADRIESII
+675 EADRIDSII

-715 AIEEKDRAAED
+715 AIEEKDRAAEE

-760 ELHFAAERIKSVI
+760 ELHYAAERIKSVI
-773 ADCEHELGDYAKGDS
+773 ADYEHELGDYAKGDS

-818 MKLNQA
+818 TMLNQA
-824 KSRASASELTLQEAK
+824 KSRASASELTLKEAK
-839 DRLDKAES
+839 DRLEKAEAA
-847 DWLEHAKSTRF
+847 WLEHAKSTRF

-864 ERSLIPADELEK
+864 ERSLIPDAELEK
-876 IKAGIDQF
+876 MKAGIDQF
-884 VDKLKQN
+884 MDKLKQN
-891 AANLKRV
+891 AANLERV
-898 EERLAGRALS
+898 AEILAGRALS

-942 IREHHKRFNEIEHEL
+942 IRDHHKRFNEIEAEL

-1014 GGFVMRDDANGGVKR
+1014 GGFVMRDNANGGVKR

-1060 PLQFFFLDEGFGT
+1060 PLQFF
-1073 LDQDLLDTV
+1073 
-1082 VTALE
+1082 
-1087 KLQSDNLSVGVIS
+1087 S
-1100 HVQEL
+1100 
-1105 RARLPKKLIVHP
+1105 
-1117 AEPSGRGTRVS
+1117 
-1128 LELM
+1128 

>member
-1 MKPITLT
+1 MKPIVLS

-60 ANNTHGILNHAEDT
+60 ANNTHGILNHAEDM

-112 IEIKEEHTV
+112 IEIRDEHTV

-197 KKEMLAEQS
+197 KNEMLAEQS
-206 GLGEAGSEA
+206 GLGEASSEA

-244 TEHQEIWNVQKEK
+244 TEYQEIWNVQKEK
-257 TAYEEEKKRLEEE
+257 AAYEEEKKRLEKE
-270 QPHVDSMQKRLVE
+270 QPHVDSMKKLLLE
-283 AEKAAALKPYAD
+283 AETAAALKPYAD

-304 EKAKK
+304 EKAEK

-330 EYEAWRRHKSEKE
+330 EYEEWRQHKSGKE

-353 SRLQEIEIKLSEAK
+353 SRLQEIEVKLSEAK
-367 REEEGKKAELQQK
+367 QDEERKKAELQQK
-380 EEALQSVMNELEAVT
+380 EEALQSVMNELETVT
-395 DRLARGQNR
+395 DRLTRGQNR

-437 TEEQITKEQKRS
+437 TEEQIRKEKKRS

-463 SILVQ
+463 STLVQ
-468 KTEAEEN
+468 KTEAEKS

-509 QTLHAQREK
+509 QTLHSQREK
-518 ARVAL
+518 ARMAL

-546 DSSASVHETY
+546 DPSASVHETY
-556 EFDSSLEDNIKQTDV
+556 ELDSNLEKNIKQTDV

-599 QCPFLQKIQQT
+599 QCPFLQTIQA
-610 PNIEAAAS
+610 PNLEAAAS
-618 YESQPM
+618 YENQPVQ
-624 LEAFDAAKIEWKR
+624 EAFDTATIEWKQ

-650 QMISVYQESLKK
+650 QVISAYQESLKT
-662 ADQLNEKIGFEKR
+662 ADQLNEKIGFEQR
-675 EADRIESII
+675 EADRIDSII

-715 AIEEKDRAAED
+715 AIEEKDRAAEE

-760 ELHFAAERIKSVI
+760 ELHYAAERIKSVI
-773 ADCEHELGDYAKGDS
+773 ADYEHELGDYAKGDS

-818 MKLNQA
+818 TMLNQA
-824 KSRASASELTLQEAK
+824 KSRASASELTLKEAK
-839 DRLDKAES
+839 DRLEKAEAA
-847 DWLEHAKSTRF
+847 WLEHAKSTRF

-864 ERSLIPADELEK
+864 ERSLIPAAELEK
-876 IKAGIDQF
+876 MKAGIDQF
-884 VDKLKQN
+884 MDKLKQN
-891 AANLKRV
+891 AANLERV
-898 EERLAGRALS
+898 AEILAGRALS

-942 IREHHKRFNEIEHEL
+942 IRDHHKRFNEIEAEL

-1014 GGFVMRDDANGGVKR
+1014 GGFVMRDNANGGVKR

-1117 AEPSGRGTRVS
+1117 AEPSGRGTRVT

>member
-1 MKPITLT
+1 MKPIALS

-112 IEIKEEHTV
+112 IEIKDEHKV
-121 LADKASE
+121 LADKAGE

-165 RRHMLQRLFNLE
+165 RRHMLQRLFHLE

-197 KKEMLAEQS
+197 KNEMLAEQS
-206 GLGEAGSEA
+206 GLGEASSEA
-215 VEQAEQALEQAEAR
+215 VEQAEKALEQAEAQ
-229 LEAMR
+229 LETMK

-244 TEHQEIWNVQKEK
+244 TEHQEIWNVQKEQS
-257 TAYEEEKKRLEEE
+257 AYEEEKRRLEEE
-270 QPHVDSMQKRLVE
+270 QPHVDSMQKRLLK
-283 AEKAAALKPYAD
+283 AETAAALKPYAD
-295 RYAEAIQHE
+295 RYAEAIQQE
-304 EKAKK
+304 EKAAK
-309 EQTLAQK
+309 EQTLAEK
-316 DLADRTAFFHQKHE
+316 DLADRTVFCHQKHE

-367 REEEGKKAELQQK
+367 QEEERKKAELQQK
-380 EEALQSVMNELEAVT
+380 EESLQSVVNELETVT
-395 DRLARGQNR
+395 DRLSRGQNR

-437 TEEQITKEQKRS
+437 TEEQIRKEKKRS

-463 SILVQ
+463 STLVH
-468 KTEAEEN
+468 KTEAEKN

-491 CETER
+491 CEAER
-496 SLTRMTEQAKKRQ
+496 SLTRMTEQGKKRQ

-518 ARVAL
+518 ARMAL
-523 LTKELAEKLTAGKPC
+523 LTKELSEKLTAGKPC
-538 PVCGSTHH
+538 PVCGSTYH
-546 DSSASVHETY
+546 DPSASAHETY
-556 EFDSSLEDNIKQTDV
+556 ELDGNLEEDIKQTDV
-571 LLTEAAALSQ
+571 ILTEAASLSQ

-599 QCPFLQKIQQT
+599 QCPFLQTIQAS
-610 PNIEAAAS
+610 NLEAAAS
-618 YESQPM
+618 YENQPVY
-624 LEAFDAAKIEWKR
+624 EAFETAQLEWKR

-650 QMISVYQESLKK
+650 QMISAYQESLKK
-662 ADQLNEKIGFEKR
+662 AEQLNEKIGFEKR

-684 AELQSSMD
+684 AELRSSMD
-692 SRLKMFKEAFQDQS
+692 SRMKQFNEAFGDQS
-706 VNEAEKWQQ
+706 VDEAEKWQQ
-715 AIEEKDRAAED
+715 AIEEKDRAAEE
-726 CEKRIEKSIAFLA
+726 CEKRIEKSIAFLS

-760 ELHFAAERIKSVI
+760 ELHYAAERIKSVI
-773 ADCEHELGDYAKGDS
+773 ADYEHELGDYAKGDS
-788 IQIKLRSVQQ
+788 IEIKLRSVQQ

-818 MKLNQA
+818 TMLNQA
-824 KSRASASELTLQEAK
+824 NSRASASALTLKEAK
-839 DRLDKAES
+839 DSLEKAEAA
-847 DWLEHAKSTRF
+847 WLEHAKSTCF

-864 ERSLIPADELEK
+864 ERSLIPADELDK
-876 IKAGIDQF
+876 IKTRIDQF
-884 VDKLKQN
+884 MDKRKQN

-898 EERLAGRALS
+898 AEILADRALS
-908 ESEWSETVTALQEA
+908 EGEWSKTVTALQEA

-942 IREHHKRFNEIEHEL
+942 IRDHHKRFNEIEAEL

-1117 AEPSGRGTRVS
+1117 AEPTGRGTRVS

>member
-1 MKPITLT
+1 MKPIALS

-112 IEIKEEHTV
+112 IEIKDEHTV

-177 QYGDRLVKKLRRQA
+177 QYGDRLVKKLRRQL

-197 KKEMLAEQS
+197 KNEMLAEQS
-206 GLGEAGSEA
+206 GLGEASSEA
-215 VEQAEQALEQAEAR
+215 VEQAEKALEQAEAQ

-257 TAYEEEKKRLEEE
+257 SAYEEEEKRLAEE
-270 QPHVDSMQKRLVE
+270 QPHIDSMQKRLLE
-283 AEKAAALKPYAD
+283 AETAAALKPYAD

-304 EKAKK
+304 EQAEK

-316 DLADRTAFFHQKHE
+316 DLADRTAFFQQKYE
-330 EYEAWRRHKSEKE
+330 EYEAWRQHKSEKE
-343 PELLTEQEQL
+343 PELLAKQEQL

-367 REEEGKKAELQQK
+367 QEEERKKADLRQK
-380 EEALQSVMNELEAVT
+380 EEALQSVMNELETVT
-395 DRLARGQNR
+395 DRLTRGQNR

-437 TEEQITKEQKRS
+437 TEEQIKKEKKRS
-449 DALNLVLQKMNEEK
+449 DELNLVLQKMNEEK
-463 SILVQ
+463 NTLVR

-480 YEAVQTVYHMV
+480 YEAVQTVYHLV

-496 SLTRMTEQAKKRQ
+496 SLTRMTEEARKSQH
-509 QTLHAQREK
+509 TLHLQREK

-523 LTKELAEKLTAGKPC
+523 LTKELAQKLTAGKPC
-538 PVCGSTHH
+538 PVCGSTDH
-546 DSSASVHETY
+546 DPSASVHETY
-556 EFDSSLEDNIKQTDV
+556 EADSHLEEDIKQTDV

-599 QCPFLQKIQQT
+599 QCPFLQTIQAQ
-610 PNIEAAAS
+610 NLEAAAS
-618 YESQPM
+618 FEHQPVY
-624 LEAFDAAKIEWKR
+624 EAFETAKFEWKR
-637 VKQDILSVKTRMA
+637 IKQDILSVKTRMA
-650 QMISVYQESLKK
+650 QMIGAYQESLKK
-662 ADQLNEKIGFEKR
+662 AEQLNEKIGFEKR

-684 AELQSSMD
+684 RELQSSMD
-692 SRLKMFKEAFQDQS
+692 SSLNMFKEAFQNQS
-706 VNEAEKWQQ
+706 VDEAEKWQQ
-715 AIEEKDRAAED
+715 AIEEKDRAAEE

-750 SGHQL
+750 AGHRL

-760 ELHFAAERIKSVI
+760 ELHYAAERIKSVI
-773 ADCEHELGDYAKGDS
+773 ADYEHELGDYAKGDS

-824 KSRASASELTLQEAK
+824 KSHASASELTLQEAK
-839 DRLDKAES
+839 GRLEKAKAA
-847 DWLEHAKSTRF
+847 WLEHTKNTSI

-864 ERSLIPADELEK
+864 EQSLIPADELEK
-876 IKAGIDQF
+876 MKTGIDQF
-884 VDKLKQN
+884 MDKLKQN

-898 EERLAGRALS
+898 AEILAGRALS
-908 ESEWSETVTALQEA
+908 ESEWNETVAALQEA

-942 IREHHKRFNEIEHEL
+942 IRDHHKRFNEIEAEL

-988 ESVARDASARLG
+988 ESVARDASARLS

-1014 GGFVMRDDANGGVKR
+1014 GGFVMRDDANGGVRR

-1087 KLQSDNLSVGVIS
+1087 KLQSDNLAVGVIS

>member
-1 MKPITLT
+1 MKPIALS

-112 IEIKEEHTV
+112 IEIKDEHTV
-121 LADKASE
+121 LADKAGE

-165 RRHMLQRLFNLE
+165 RRHMLQRLFHLE

-197 KKEMLAEQS
+197 KNEMLAEQS
-206 GLGEAGSEA
+206 GLGEASSEA
-215 VEQAEQALEQAEAR
+215 VEQAEKALEQAEAQ
-229 LEAMR
+229 LETMK

-244 TEHQEIWNVQKEK
+244 TEHQEIWNVQKEQS
-257 TAYEEEKKRLEEE
+257 AYEEEKRRLEEE
-270 QPHVDSMQKRLVE
+270 QPHVDSMQKRLLK
-283 AEKAAALKPYAD
+283 AETAAALKPYAD
-295 RYAEAIQHE
+295 RYAEAIQQE
-304 EKAKK
+304 EKAAK
-309 EQTLAQK
+309 EQTLAEK
-316 DLADRTAFFHQKHE
+316 DLADRTAFCHQKHE

-367 REEEGKKAELQQK
+367 QEKERKKAELQQK
-380 EEALQSVMNELEAVT
+380 EESLQSVVNELETVT
-395 DRLARGQNR
+395 DRLSRGQNR

-437 TEEQITKEQKRS
+437 TEEQIRKEKKRS

-463 SILVQ
+463 STLVH
-468 KTEAEEN
+468 KTEAEKN

-491 CETER
+491 CEAER
-496 SLTRMTEQAKKRQ
+496 SLTRMTEQGKKRQ

-518 ARVAL
+518 ARMAL
-523 LTKELAEKLTAGKPC
+523 LTKELSEKLTAGKPC

-546 DSSASVHETY
+546 DPSASAHETY
-556 EFDSSLEDNIKQTDV
+556 ELDGNLEEDIKQTDV
-571 LLTEAAALSQ
+571 ILTEAASLSQ

-599 QCPFLQKIQQT
+599 ECPFLQTIQA
-610 PNIEAAAS
+610 PNLEAAAS
-618 YESQPM
+618 YENQPVY
-624 LEAFDAAKIEWKR
+624 EAFETVQLEWKR

-650 QMISVYQESLKK
+650 QMISAYQESLKK
-662 ADQLNEKIGFEKR
+662 AEQLNEKIGFEKR

-692 SRLKMFKEAFQDQS
+692 SRMKQFNEAFGDQS
-706 VNEAEKWQQ
+706 VDEAEKWQQ
-715 AIEEKDRAAED
+715 AIEEKDRAAEE
-726 CEKRIEKSIAFLA
+726 CEKRIEKSIAFLS

-760 ELHFAAERIKSVI
+760 ELHYAAERIKSVI
-773 ADCEHELGDYAKGDS
+773 ADYEHELGDYAKGDS
-788 IQIKLRSVQQ
+788 IEIKLRSVQQ

-809 LYEELQSAQ
+809 LHEELQSAQ
-818 MKLNQA
+818 TMLNQA
-824 KSRASASELTLQEAK
+824 NSRASASAITLKEAK
-839 DRLDKAES
+839 DSLEKAEAA
-847 DWLEHAKSTRF
+847 WLEHAKSTCF

-864 ERSLIPADELEK
+864 ERSLIPADELDK
-876 IKAGIDQF
+876 IKTRIDQF
-884 VDKLKQN
+884 MDKRKQN

-898 EERLAGRALS
+898 AEILAGRALS
-908 ESEWSETVTALQEA
+908 EGEWSETVTALQEA

-942 IREHHKRFNEIEHEL
+942 IRDHHKRFNEIEAEL

-1117 AEPSGRGTRVS
+1117 AEPTGRGTRVS

>member
-1 MKPITLT
+1 MKPIALS

-60 ANNTHGILNHAEDT
+60 ANNTHGILNQAEDT

-112 IEIKEEHTV
+112 IEIKDEHTV

-197 KKEMLAEQS
+197 KNEMLAEQS
-206 GLGEAGSEA
+206 GLGEASSEA
-215 VEQAEQALEQAEAR
+215 VEQAEKALEQAEAQ

-257 TAYEEEKKRLEEE
+257 SAYEEEEKRLAEE
-270 QPHVDSMQKRLVE
+270 QPHIDSMQKRLLE
-283 AEKAAALKPYAD
+283 AETAAALKPYAD

-304 EKAKK
+304 EQAEK

-316 DLADRTAFFHQKHE
+316 DLADRTAFFQQKHE
-330 EYEAWRRHKSEKE
+330 EYEAWRQHKSEKE
-343 PELLTEQEQL
+343 PELLAKQEQL

-367 REEEGKKAELQQK
+367 QEEERKKADLRQK
-380 EEALQSVMNELEAVT
+380 EEALQSVMNELETVT
-395 DRLARGQNR
+395 DRLTRGQNR

-437 TEEQITKEQKRS
+437 TEEQIKKEKKRS
-449 DALNLVLQKMNEEK
+449 DELNLVLQKMNEEK
-463 SILVQ
+463 NTLVR

-480 YEAVQTVYHMV
+480 YEAVQTVYHLV

-496 SLTRMTEQAKKRQ
+496 SLTRMTEEARKSQH
-509 QTLHAQREK
+509 TLHLQREK

-523 LTKELAEKLTAGKPC
+523 LTKELAQKLTAGKPC
-538 PVCGSTHH
+538 PVCGSTDH
-546 DSSASVHETY
+546 DPSASVHETY
-556 EFDSSLEDNIKQTDV
+556 EADSHLEEDIKQTDV

-599 QCPFLQKIQQT
+599 QCPFLQTIQAQ
-610 PNIEAAAS
+610 NLEAAAS
-618 YESQPM
+618 FEHQPVY
-624 LEAFDAAKIEWKR
+624 EAFETAKFEWKR
-637 VKQDILSVKTRMA
+637 IKQDILSVKTRMA
-650 QMISVYQESLKK
+650 QMIGAYQESLKK
-662 ADQLNEKIGFEKR
+662 AEQLNEKIGFEKR

-684 AELQSSMD
+684 SELQSSMD
-692 SRLKMFKEAFQDQS
+692 SSLNMFKEAFQNQS
-706 VNEAEKWQQ
+706 VDEAEKWQQ
-715 AIEEKDRAAED
+715 AIEEKDRAAEE

-750 SGHQL
+750 SGHRL

-760 ELHFAAERIKSVI
+760 ELHYAAERIKSVI
-773 ADCEHELGDYAKGDS
+773 ADYEHELGDYAKGDS

-839 DRLDKAES
+839 GRLEKAKAA
-847 DWLEHAKSTRF
+847 WLEHTKNTSI

-864 ERSLIPADELEK
+864 EQSLIPADELEK
-876 IKAGIDQF
+876 MKTGIDQF
-884 VDKLKQN
+884 MDKLKQN

-898 EERLAGRALS
+898 AEILAGRALS
-908 ESEWSETVTALQEA
+908 ESEWNETVAALQEA

-942 IREHHKRFNEIEHEL
+942 IRDHHKRFNEIEAEL

-988 ESVARDASARLG
+988 ESVARDASARLS

-1014 GGFVMRDDANGGVKR
+1014 GGFVMRDDANGGVRR

-1087 KLQSDNLSVGVIS
+1087 KLQSDNLAVGVIS

>member
-1 MKPITLT
+1 MKPIVLS

-112 IEIKEEHTV
+112 IEIRDEHTV

-197 KKEMLAEQS
+197 KNEMLAEQS
-206 GLGEAGSEA
+206 GLGEASSEA

-244 TEHQEIWNVQKEK
+244 TEYQEIWNVQKEK
-257 TAYEEEKKRLEEE
+257 AAYEEEKKRLEKE
-270 QPHVDSMQKRLVE
+270 QLHVDSMKKRLLE
-283 AEKAAALKPYAD
+283 AETAAALKPYAD

-304 EKAKK
+304 EKAEK

-330 EYEAWRRHKSEKE
+330 EYEEWRQHKSGKE

-353 SRLQEIEIKLSEAK
+353 SRLQEIEVKLSEAK
-367 REEEGKKAELQQK
+367 QDEERKKAELQQK
-380 EEALQSVMNELEAVT
+380 EEALQSVMNELETVT
-395 DRLARGQNR
+395 DRLTRGQNR

-437 TEEQITKEQKRS
+437 TEEQIRKEKKQS

-463 SILVQ
+463 STLVQ
-468 KTEAEEN
+468 KTEAEKS

-509 QTLHAQREK
+509 QTLHSQREK
-518 ARVAL
+518 ARMAL

-546 DSSASVHETY
+546 DPSASVHETY
-556 EFDSSLEDNIKQTDV
+556 ELDSNLEKNIKQTDV

-599 QCPFLQKIQQT
+599 QCPFLQTIQA
-610 PNIEAAAS
+610 PNLEAAAS
-618 YESQPM
+618 YENQPVQ
-624 LEAFDAAKIEWKR
+624 EAFDTATIEWKQ

-650 QMISVYQESLKK
+650 QVISAYQESLKT
-662 ADQLNEKIGFEKR
+662 ADQLNEKIGFEQR
-675 EADRIESII
+675 EADRIDSII

-715 AIEEKDRAAED
+715 AIEEKDRAAEE

-760 ELHFAAERIKSVI
+760 ELHYAAERIKSVI
-773 ADCEHELGDYAKGDS
+773 ADYEHELGDYAKGDS

-818 MKLNQA
+818 TMLNQA
-824 KSRASASELTLQEAK
+824 KSRASASELTLKEAK
-839 DRLDKAES
+839 DRLEKAEAA
-847 DWLEHAKSTRF
+847 WLEHAKSTRF

-864 ERSLIPADELEK
+864 ERSLIPDAELEK
-876 IKAGIDQF
+876 MKAGIDQF
-884 VDKLKQN
+884 MDKLKQN
-891 AANLKRV
+891 AANLERV
-898 EERLAGRALS
+898 AEILAGRALS

-942 IREHHKRFNEIEHEL
+942 IRDHHKRFNEIEAEL

-1014 GGFVMRDDANGGVKR
+1014 GGFVMRDNANGGVKR

-1117 AEPSGRGTRVS
+1117 AEPSGRGTRVT

>member
-1 MKPITLT
+1 MKPIVLS

-112 IEIKEEHTV
+112 IEIRDEHTV

-197 KKEMLAEQS
+197 KNEMLAEQS
-206 GLGEAGSEA
+206 GLGEASSEA

-244 TEHQEIWNVQKEK
+244 TEYQEIWNVQKEK
-257 TAYEEEKKRLEEE
+257 AAYEEEKKRLEKE
-270 QPHVDSMQKRLVE
+270 QPHVDSMKKRLLE
-283 AEKAAALKPYAD
+283 AETAGALKPYAD

-304 EKAKK
+304 EKAEK

-330 EYEAWRRHKSEKE
+330 EYEEWRQHKSGKE

-353 SRLQEIEIKLSEAK
+353 SRLQEIEVKLSEAK
-367 REEEGKKAELQQK
+367 QDEERKKAELQQK
-380 EEALQSVMNELEAVT
+380 EEALQSVMNELETVT
-395 DRLARGQNR
+395 DRLTRGQNR

-437 TEEQITKEQKRS
+437 TEEQIRKEKKRS

-463 SILVQ
+463 STLVQ
-468 KTEAEEN
+468 KTEAEKS

-509 QTLHAQREK
+509 QTLHSQREK
-518 ARVAL
+518 ARMAL

-546 DSSASVHETY
+546 DPSASVHETY
-556 EFDSSLEDNIKQTDV
+556 ELDSNLEKNIKQTDV

-599 QCPFLQKIQQT
+599 QCPFLQTIQA
-610 PNIEAAAS
+610 PNLEAAAS
-618 YESQPM
+618 YENQPVQ
-624 LEAFDAAKIEWKR
+624 EAFDTATIEWKQ

-650 QMISVYQESLKK
+650 QVISAYQESLKK
-662 ADQLNEKIGFEKR
+662 ADQLNEKIGFEQR
-675 EADRIESII
+675 EADRIDSII

-715 AIEEKDRAAED
+715 AIEEKDRAAEE

-760 ELHFAAERIKSVI
+760 ELHYAAERIKSVI
-773 ADCEHELGDYAKGDS
+773 ADYEHELGDYAKGDS

-818 MKLNQA
+818 TMLNQA
-824 KSRASASELTLQEAK
+824 KSRASASELTLKEAK
-839 DRLDKAES
+839 DRLEKAEAA
-847 DWLEHAKSTRF
+847 WLEHAKSTRF

-864 ERSLIPADELEK
+864 ERSLIPAAELEK
-876 IKAGIDQF
+876 MKAGIDQF
-884 VDKLKQN
+884 MDKLKQN
-891 AANLKRV
+891 AANLERV
-898 EERLAGRALS
+898 AEILAGRALS

-942 IREHHKRFNEIEHEL
+942 IRDHHKRFNEIEAEL

-1014 GGFVMRDDANGGVKR
+1014 GGFVMRDNANGGVKR

>member
-1 MKPITLT
+1 MKPIALS

-60 ANNTHGILNHAEDT
+60 ANNTHGILNQAEDT

-112 IEIKEEHTV
+112 IEIKDEHTV

-197 KKEMLAEQS
+197 KNEMLAEQS
-206 GLGEAGSEA
+206 GLGEASSEA
-215 VEQAEQALEQAEAR
+215 VEQAEKALEQAEAR

-234 KNRDQAKERF
+234 KNRDQARERF

-257 TAYEEEKKRLEEE
+257 SAYEEEEKRLAEE
-270 QPHVDSMQKRLVE
+270 QPHIDSMQKRLLE
-283 AEKAAALKPYAD
+283 AETAAALKPYAD

-304 EKAKK
+304 EQAEK

-316 DLADRTAFFHQKHE
+316 DLADRTAFFQQKHE
-330 EYEAWRRHKSEKE
+330 EYEAWRQHKSEKE
-343 PELLTEQEQL
+343 PELLTKQEQL

-367 REEEGKKAELQQK
+367 QEEERKKADLRQK
-380 EEALQSVMNELEAVT
+380 EEALQSVMNELETVT
-395 DRLARGQNR
+395 DRLTRGQNR

-409 QQLKSLQVTSDER
+409 QQLKSLQVTSNER
-422 KSCQQ
+422 KSCHQ

-437 TEEQITKEQKRS
+437 TEEQIKKEKKRS
-449 DALNLVLQKMNEEK
+449 EELNLVLQKMNEEK
-463 SILVQ
+463 NTLVQ

-480 YEAVQTVYHMV
+480 YEAVQTVYHLV

-496 SLTRMTEQAKKRQ
+496 SLTHMTEEARKSQH
-509 QTLHAQREK
+509 TLHLQREK

-523 LTKELAEKLTAGKPC
+523 LTKELAQKLTAGKPC
-538 PVCGSTHH
+538 PVCGSTDH
-546 DSSASVHETY
+546 DPSASVHETY
-556 EFDSSLEDNIKQTDV
+556 EADSHLEEDIKRTDV

-599 QCPFLQKIQQT
+599 QCPFLQTIQAQ
-610 PNIEAAAS
+610 NLEAAAS
-618 YESQPM
+618 FENQPVY
-624 LEAFDAAKIEWKR
+624 EAFETVKFEWKR
-637 VKQDILSVKTRMA
+637 IKQDILSVKTRMA
-650 QMISVYQESLKK
+650 QMIGAYQESLKK
-662 ADQLNEKIGFEKR
+662 AEQLNEKIGFEKR

-684 AELQSSMD
+684 SELQSSMD
-692 SRLKMFKEAFQDQS
+692 SSLNMFKEAFQNQS
-706 VNEAEKWQQ
+706 VDEAEKWQQ
-715 AIEEKDRAAED
+715 AIEEKDRAAEE

-750 SGHQL
+750 AGHRL

-760 ELHFAAERIKSVI
+760 ELHYAAERIKSVI
-773 ADCEHELGDYAKGDS
+773 ADYEHELGDYAKGDS

-839 DRLDKAES
+839 GRLEKAKAA
-847 DWLEHAKSTRF
+847 WLEHTKNTSI

-864 ERSLIPADELEK
+864 EQSLIPADELEK
-876 IKAGIDQF
+876 MKTGIDQF
-884 VDKLKQN
+884 MDKLKQN

-898 EERLAGRALS
+898 AEILAGRALS
-908 ESEWSETVTALQEA
+908 ESEWNETVAALQEA

-942 IREHHKRFNEIEHEL
+942 IRDHHKRFNEIEAEL

-988 ESVARDASARLG
+988 ESVARDASARLS

-1014 GGFVMRDDANGGVKR
+1014 GGFVMRDDANGGVRR

-1087 KLQSDNLSVGVIS
+1087 KLQSDNLAVGVIS

>member
-1 MKPITLT
+1 MKPIVLS

-60 ANNTHGILNHAEDT
+60 ANNTHGILNHAEDM

-112 IEIKEEHTV
+112 IEIRDEHTV

-197 KKEMLAEQS
+197 KNEMLAEQS
-206 GLGEAGSEA
+206 GLGEASSEA

-244 TEHQEIWNVQKEK
+244 TEYQEIWNVQKEK
-257 TAYEEEKKRLEEE
+257 AAYEEEKKRLEKE
-270 QPHVDSMQKRLVE
+270 QPHVDSMKKRLLE
-283 AEKAAALKPYAD
+283 AETAAALKPYAD

-304 EKAKK
+304 EKAEK

-330 EYEAWRRHKSEKE
+330 EYEEWRQHKSGKE

-353 SRLQEIEIKLSEAK
+353 SRLQEIEVKLSEAK
-367 REEEGKKAELQQK
+367 QDEERKKAELQQK
-380 EEALQSVMNELEAVT
+380 EEALQSVMNELETVT
-395 DRLARGQNR
+395 DRLTRGQNR

-437 TEEQITKEQKRS
+437 TEEQIRKEKKRS

-463 SILVQ
+463 STLVQ
-468 KTEAEEN
+468 KTEAEKS

-509 QTLHAQREK
+509 QTLHSQREK
-518 ARVAL
+518 ARMAL

-546 DSSASVHETY
+546 DPSASVHETY
-556 EFDSSLEDNIKQTDV
+556 ELDSNLEKNIKQTDV

-599 QCPFLQKIQQT
+599 QCPFLQTIQA
-610 PNIEAAAS
+610 PNLEAAAS
-618 YESQPM
+618 YENQPVQ
-624 LEAFDAAKIEWKR
+624 EAFDTATIEWKQ

-650 QMISVYQESLKK
+650 QVISAYQESLKT
-662 ADQLNEKIGFEKR
+662 ADQLNEKIGFEQR
-675 EADRIESII
+675 EADRIDSII

-715 AIEEKDRAAED
+715 AIEEKDRAAEE

-760 ELHFAAERIKSVI
+760 ELHYAAERIKSVI
-773 ADCEHELGDYAKGDS
+773 ADYEHELGDYAKGDS

-818 MKLNQA
+818 TMLNQA
-824 KSRASASELTLQEAK
+824 KSRASASELTLKEAK
-839 DRLDKAES
+839 DRLEKAEAA
-847 DWLEHAKSTRF
+847 WLEHAKSTRF

-864 ERSLIPADELEK
+864 ERSLIPAAELEK
-876 IKAGIDQF
+876 MKAGIDQF
-884 VDKLKQN
+884 MDKLKQN
-891 AANLKRV
+891 AANLERV
-898 EERLAGRALS
+898 AEILAGRALS

-942 IREHHKRFNEIEHEL
+942 IRDHHKRFNEIEAEL

-1014 GGFVMRDDANGGVKR
+1014 GGFMMRDNANGGVKR

>member
-1 MKPITLT
+1 MKPIALS

-24 GLSGAGVFGIFGP
+24 GLSGAGVFGIFGS

-112 IEIKEEHTV
+112 IEIRDEHTV

-197 KKEMLAEQS
+197 KNEMLAEQS
-206 GLGEAGSEA
+206 GLGEASSEA
-215 VEQAEQALEQAEAR
+215 VEQAEKALEQAEAR

-234 KNRDQAKERF
+234 KNRDQAKARF
-244 TEHQEIWNVQKEK
+244 TEYQEIWNVQKEK
-257 TAYEEEKKRLEEE
+257 SAYEDEKKRLEEE
-270 QPHVDSMQKRLVE
+270 QPQVDSMQKRLLE
-283 AEKAAALKPYAD
+283 AETAAALKPYAD

-304 EKAKK
+304 EKAEK

-330 EYEAWRRHKSEKE
+330 EYEEWRQHKSEKE

-367 REEEGKKAELQQK
+367 QEEERKKAELQQK
-380 EEALQSVMNELEAVT
+380 EEALQSVMNELETVT
-395 DRLARGQNR
+395 DRLTRGQNR

-437 TEEQITKEQKRS
+437 TEEQITKEKKRS

-463 SILVQ
+463 STLVQ
-468 KTEAEEN
+468 KMEAEKS

-509 QTLHAQREK
+509 QTLHSQREK

-538 PVCGSTHH
+538 PVCGSIHH
-546 DSSASVHETY
+546 DPSASVHETY
-556 EFDSSLEDNIKQTDV
+556 ELDSNLEENIKQTDV

-599 QCPFLQKIQQT
+599 QCPFLQTIQV
-610 PNIEAAAS
+610 PNLEAAAS
-618 YESQPM
+618 YENQPVH
-624 LEAFDAAKIEWKR
+624 EAFDTATIEWKR

-650 QMISVYQESLKK
+650 QMISAYQESLKK
-662 ADQLNEKIGFEKR
+662 ADQLYEKIGFEKR

-692 SRLKMFKEAFQDQS
+692 SRLNMFKEAFQDQS
-706 VNEAEKWQQ
+706 VNEAEKWQR
-715 AIEEKDRAAED
+715 AIEEKDRAAEE

-760 ELHFAAERIKSVI
+760 ELHYAAERIKSLI
-773 ADCEHELGDYAKGDS
+773 ADYEHELGDYARGDS

-818 MKLNQA
+818 TMLNQA
-824 KSRASASELTLQEAK
+824 KSRASASELTLKEAK
-839 DRLDKAES
+839 DRLEKAEAA
-847 DWLEHAKSTRF
+847 WLEHAKSTRF

-864 ERSLIPADELEK
+864 ERSLIPADELDK
-876 IKAGIDQF
+876 MKADIDQF
-884 VDKLKQN
+884 MDKLKQN
-891 AANLKRV
+891 AANLERV
-898 EERLAGRALS
+898 AEILAGRALS

-942 IREHHKRFNEIEHEL
+942 IRDHHKRFNEIETEL

>member
-1 MKPITLT
+1 MKPIALS

-60 ANNTHGILNHAEDT
+60 ANNTHGILNQAEDT

-112 IEIKEEHTV
+112 IEIKDEHTV

-197 KKEMLAEQS
+197 KNEMLAEQS
-206 GLGEAGSEA
+206 GLGEASSEA
-215 VEQAEQALEQAEAR
+215 VEQAEKALEQAEAQ

-257 TAYEEEKKRLEEE
+257 SAYEEEEKRLAEE
-270 QPHVDSMQKRLVE
+270 QPHIDSMQKRLLE
-283 AEKAAALKPYAD
+283 AETAAALKPYAD

-304 EKAKK
+304 EQAEK

-316 DLADRTAFFHQKHE
+316 DLADRTAFFQQKHE
-330 EYEAWRRHKSEKE
+330 EYEAWRQHKSEKE
-343 PELLTEQEQL
+343 PELLAKQEQL

-367 REEEGKKAELQQK
+367 QEEERKKADLRQK
-380 EEALQSVMNELEAVT
+380 EEALQSVMNELETVT
-395 DRLARGQNR
+395 DRLTRGQNR

-409 QQLKSLQVTSDER
+409 QQLKSLQVTSNER
-422 KSCQQ
+422 KSCHQ

-437 TEEQITKEQKRS
+437 TEEQIKKEKKRS
-449 DALNLVLQKMNEEK
+449 EELNLVLQKMNEEK
-463 SILVQ
+463 NTLVQ

-480 YEAVQTVYHMV
+480 YEAVQTVYHLV

-496 SLTRMTEQAKKRQ
+496 SLTHMMEEARKSQH
-509 QTLHAQREK
+509 TLHLQREK

-523 LTKELAEKLTAGKPC
+523 LTKELAQKLTAGKPC
-538 PVCGSTHH
+538 PVCGSTDH
-546 DSSASVHETY
+546 DPSASVHETY
-556 EFDSSLEDNIKQTDV
+556 EADSHLEEDIKRTDV

-599 QCPFLQKIQQT
+599 QCPFLQTIQAQ
-610 PNIEAAAS
+610 NLEAAAS
-618 YESQPM
+618 FENQPVY
-624 LEAFDAAKIEWKR
+624 EAFETAKFEWKR
-637 VKQDILSVKTRMA
+637 IKQDILSVKTRMA
-650 QMISVYQESLKK
+650 QMIGAYQESLKK
-662 ADQLNEKIGFEKR
+662 AEQLNEKIGFEKR

-684 AELQSSMD
+684 SELQSSMD
-692 SRLKMFKEAFQDQS
+692 SSLNMFKEAFQNQS
-706 VNEAEKWQQ
+706 VDEAEKWQQ
-715 AIEEKDRAAED
+715 AIEEKDRAAEE
-726 CEKRIEKSIAFLA
+726 CEKRIEKSITFLA

-750 SGHQL
+750 SGHRL

-760 ELHFAAERIKSVI
+760 ELHYAAERIKSVI
-773 ADCEHELGDYAKGDS
+773 ADYEHELGDYAKGDS

-839 DRLDKAES
+839 GRLEKAKAA
-847 DWLEHAKSTRF
+847 WLEHTKNTSI

-864 ERSLIPADELEK
+864 EQSLIPADELEK
-876 IKAGIDQF
+876 MKTGIDQF
-884 VDKLKQN
+884 MDKLKQN

-898 EERLAGRALS
+898 AEILAGRALS
-908 ESEWSETVTALQEA
+908 ESEWNETVAALQKA

-942 IREHHKRFNEIEHEL
+942 IRDHHKRFNEIEAEL

-988 ESVARDASARLG
+988 ESVARDASARLS

-1014 GGFVMRDDANGGVKR
+1014 GGFVMRDDANGGVRR

-1087 KLQSDNLSVGVIS
+1087 KLQSDNLAVGVIS

>member
-1 MKPITLT
+1 MKPIALS

-60 ANNTHGILNHAEDT
+60 ANNTHGILNQAEDT

-112 IEIKEEHTV
+112 IEIKDEHTV

-197 KKEMLAEQS
+197 KNEMLAEQS
-206 GLGEAGSEA
+206 GLGEASSEA
-215 VEQAEQALEQAEAR
+215 VEQAEKALEQAEAR

-257 TAYEEEKKRLEEE
+257 SAYEEEEKRLAEE
-270 QPHVDSMQKRLVE
+270 QPHIDSMQKRLLE
-283 AEKAAALKPYAD
+283 AETAAALKPYAD

-304 EKAKK
+304 EQAEK

-316 DLADRTAFFHQKHE
+316 DLADRTAFFQQKHE
-330 EYEAWRRHKSEKE
+330 EYEAWRQHKSEKE
-343 PELLTEQEQL
+343 PELLAKQEQL

-367 REEEGKKAELQQK
+367 QEEERKKADLRQK
-380 EEALQSVMNELEAVT
+380 EEALQSVMNELETVT
-395 DRLARGQNR
+395 DRLTRGQNR

-437 TEEQITKEQKRS
+437 TEEQIKKEKKRS
-449 DALNLVLQKMNEEK
+449 DELNLVLQKMNEEK
-463 SILVQ
+463 NTLVQ

-480 YEAVQTVYHMV
+480 YEAVQTVYHLV

-496 SLTRMTEQAKKRQ
+496 SLTRMTEETRKSQH
-509 QTLHAQREK
+509 TLHLQREK

-523 LTKELAEKLTAGKPC
+523 LTKELAQKLTAGKPC
-538 PVCGSTHH
+538 PVCGSTDH
-546 DSSASVHETY
+546 DPSASVHETY
-556 EFDSSLEDNIKQTDV
+556 EADSHLEEDIKRTDV

-599 QCPFLQKIQQT
+599 QCPFLQTIQAQ
-610 PNIEAAAS
+610 NLEAAAS
-618 YESQPM
+618 FEHQPVY
-624 LEAFDAAKIEWKR
+624 EAFETAKFEWKR
-637 VKQDILSVKTRMA
+637 IKQDILSVKTRMA
-650 QMISVYQESLKK
+650 QMIGAYQESLKK
-662 ADQLNEKIGFEKR
+662 AEQLNEKIGFEKR

-684 AELQSSMD
+684 SELQSSMD
-692 SRLKMFKEAFQDQS
+692 SSLNMFKEAFQNQS
-706 VNEAEKWQQ
+706 VDEAEKWQQ
-715 AIEEKDRAAED
+715 AIEEKDRAAEE

-750 SGHQL
+750 AGHRL

-760 ELHFAAERIKSVI
+760 ELHYAAERIKSVI
-773 ADCEHELGDYAKGDS
+773 ADYEHELGDYAKGDS

-824 KSRASASELTLQEAK
+824 KSHASASELTLQEAK
-839 DRLDKAES
+839 GRLEKAKAA
-847 DWLEHAKSTRF
+847 WLEHTKNTSI

-864 ERSLIPADELEK
+864 EQSLIPADELEK
-876 IKAGIDQF
+876 MKTGIDQF
-884 VDKLKQN
+884 MDKLKQN

-898 EERLAGRALS
+898 AEILAGRALS
-908 ESEWSETVTALQEA
+908 ESEWNETVAALQEA

-942 IREHHKRFNEIEHEL
+942 IRDHHKRFNEIEAEL

-988 ESVARDASARLG
+988 ESVARDASARLS

-1014 GGFVMRDDANGGVKR
+1014 GGFVMRDDANGGVRR

-1087 KLQSDNLSVGVIS
+1087 KLQSDNLAVGVIS

>member
-1 MKPITLT
+1 MKPITLS

-80 FALQT
+80 FALQS

-112 IEIKEEHTV
+112 IEIKDKHTV

-197 KKEMLAEQS
+197 KNEMLAEQS
-206 GLGEAGSEA
+206 GLGEASSEA
-215 VEQAEQALEQAEAR
+215 VEQAEKALEQAEAR

-257 TAYEEEKKRLEEE
+257 SAYEEEEKRLAEE
-270 QPHVDSMQKRLVE
+270 QPHIDSMQKRLLE
-283 AEKAAALKPYAD
+283 AETAAALKPYAD

-304 EKAKK
+304 EQAEK

-316 DLADRTAFFHQKHE
+316 DLADRTAFFQQKHE
-330 EYEAWRRHKSEKE
+330 EYEAWRQHKSEKE
-343 PELLTEQEQL
+343 PELLSKQEQL

-367 REEEGKKAELQQK
+367 QEEERKKADLRQK
-380 EEALQSVMNELEAVT
+380 EEALQSVMNELETVT
-395 DRLARGQNR
+395 DRLTRGQNR

-437 TEEQITKEQKRS
+437 TEEQIKKEKKRS
-449 DALNLVLQKMNEEK
+449 DELNLVLQKINEEK
-463 SILVQ
+463 NTLVQ

-480 YEAVQTVYHMV
+480 YEAVQTVYHLV

-496 SLTRMTEQAKKRQ
+496 SLTRMTEETRKSQH
-509 QTLHAQREK
+509 TLHLQREK

-523 LTKELAEKLTAGKPC
+523 LTKELAQKLTAGKPC
-538 PVCGSTHH
+538 PVCGSTDH
-546 DSSASVHETY
+546 DPSASVHETY
-556 EFDSSLEDNIKQTDV
+556 EADSHLEEDIKQTDV

-599 QCPFLQKIQQT
+599 QCPFLQTIQAQ
-610 PNIEAAAS
+610 NLEAAAS
-618 YESQPM
+618 FENQPVY
-624 LEAFDAAKIEWKR
+624 EAFETAKFEWKR
-637 VKQDILSVKTRMA
+637 IKQDILSVKTRMA
-650 QMISVYQESLKK
+650 QMIGAYQESLKK
-662 ADQLNEKIGFEKR
+662 AEQLNEKIGFEKR

-684 AELQSSMD
+684 TELQSSMD
-692 SRLKMFKEAFQDQS
+692 SSLNMFKEAFQNQS
-706 VNEAEKWQQ
+706 VDEAEKWQQ
-715 AIEEKDRAAED
+715 AIEEKDRAAEE

-750 SGHQL
+750 SGHRL

-760 ELHFAAERIKSVI
+760 ELHYGAERIKSVI
-773 ADCEHELGDYAKGDS
+773 ADYEHELGDYAKGDS

-839 DRLDKAES
+839 GRLEKAKAA
-847 DWLEHAKSTRF
+847 WLEHTKNTSI

-864 ERSLIPADELEK
+864 EQSLIPADELEK
-876 IKAGIDQF
+876 MKTGIDQF
-884 VDKLKQN
+884 MDKLKQN

-898 EERLAGRALS
+898 AEILAGRALS
-908 ESEWSETVTALQEA
+908 ESEWNETVAALQEA

-942 IREHHKRFNEIEHEL
+942 IRDHHKRFNEIEAEL

-988 ESVARDASARLG
+988 ESVARDASARLS

-1014 GGFVMRDDANGGVKR
+1014 GGFVMRDDANGGVRR

-1087 KLQSDNLSVGVIS
+1087 KLQSDNLAVGVIS

>member
-1 MKPITLT
+1 MKPIALS

-60 ANNTHGILNHAEDT
+60 ANNTHGILNQAEDT

-112 IEIKEEHTV
+112 IEIKDEHTV

-197 KKEMLAEQS
+197 KNEMLAEQS
-206 GLGEAGSEA
+206 GLGEASSEA
-215 VEQAEQALEQAEAR
+215 VEQAEKALEQAEAR

-257 TAYEEEKKRLEEE
+257 SAYEEEEKRLAEE
-270 QPHVDSMQKRLVE
+270 QSHIDSMQKRLLE
-283 AEKAAALKPYAD
+283 AETAAALKPYAD

-304 EKAKK
+304 EQAEK

-316 DLADRTAFFHQKHE
+316 DLADRTAFFQQKHE
-330 EYEAWRRHKSEKE
+330 EYEAWRQHKSEKE

-367 REEEGKKAELQQK
+367 QEEERKKADLRQK
-380 EEALQSVMNELEAVT
+380 EEALQSVMNELETVT
-395 DRLARGQNR
+395 DRLTRGQNR

-409 QQLKSLQVTSDER
+409 QQLKSLQVTSNER
-422 KSCQQ
+422 KSCHQ

-437 TEEQITKEQKRS
+437 TEEQIKKEKKRS
-449 DALNLVLQKMNEEK
+449 EELNLVLQKMNEEK
-463 SILVQ
+463 NTLVQ

-480 YEAVQTVYHMV
+480 YEAVQTVYHLV

-496 SLTRMTEQAKKRQ
+496 SLTRMTEETRKSQH
-509 QTLHAQREK
+509 TLHLQREK

-523 LTKELAEKLTAGKPC
+523 LTKELAQKLTAGKPC
-538 PVCGSTHH
+538 PVCGSTDH
-546 DSSASVHETY
+546 DPSASVHETY
-556 EFDSSLEDNIKQTDV
+556 EADSHLEEDIKRTDV

-599 QCPFLQKIQQT
+599 QCPFLQTIQAQ
-610 PNIEAAAS
+610 NLEAAAS
-618 YESQPM
+618 FENQPVY
-624 LEAFDAAKIEWKR
+624 EAFETVKFEWKR
-637 VKQDILSVKTRMA
+637 IKQDILSVKTRMA
-650 QMISVYQESLKK
+650 QMIGAYQESLKK
-662 ADQLNEKIGFEKR
+662 AEQLNEKIGFEKR

-684 AELQSSMD
+684 SELQSSMD
-692 SRLKMFKEAFQDQS
+692 SSLNMFKEAFQNQS
-706 VNEAEKWQQ
+706 VDEAEKWQQ
-715 AIEEKDRAAED
+715 AIEEKDRAAEE

-750 SGHQL
+750 SGHRL

-760 ELHFAAERIKSVI
+760 ELHYAAERIKSVI
-773 ADCEHELGDYAKGDS
+773 ADYEHELGDYAKGDS

-798 DLKLLKEKEQS
+798 DLKLLKEKEQ
-809 LYEELQSAQ
+809 
-818 MKLNQA
+818 
-824 KSRASASELTLQEAK
+824 
-839 DRLDKAES
+839 
-847 DWLEHAKSTRF
+847 
-858 TRTEEV
+858 
-864 ERSLIPADELEK
+864 
-876 IKAGIDQF
+876 
-884 VDKLKQN
+884 
-891 AANLKRV
+891 
-898 EERLAGRALS
+898 
-908 ESEWSETVTALQEA
+908 
-922 EDAFGAAI
+922 
-930 EEKGAAAKALAV
+930 
-942 IREHHKRFNEIEHEL
+942 
-957 KKWQTHIDRL
+957 
-967 DKLQAVFKGNTFVE
+967 
-981 FLAEEQL
+981 
-988 ESVARDASARLG
+988 
-1000 MLTRQRYAIEVDSE
+1000 
-1014 GGFVMRDDANGGVKR
+1014 
-1029 PVSSLSGGETFLT
+1029 
-1042 SLSLALALSA
+1042 
-1052 QIQLRGEY
+1052 
-1060 PLQFFFLDEGFGT
+1060 
-1073 LDQDLLDTV
+1073 
-1082 VTALE
+1082 
-1087 KLQSDNLSVGVIS
+1087 
-1100 HVQEL
+1100 
-1105 RARLPKKLIVHP
+1105 
-1117 AEPSGRGTRVS
+1117 
-1128 LELM
+1128 

>member
-1 MKPITLT
+1 MKPIALS

-24 GLSGAGVFGIFGP
+24 GLSGAGVFGIFGQ

-112 IEIKEEHTV
+112 IEIRDEHTV

-197 KKEMLAEQS
+197 KNEMLAEQS
-206 GLGEAGSEA
+206 GLGEASSEA
-215 VEQAEQALEQAEAR
+215 VEQAEKALEQAEAR

-234 KNRDQAKERF
+234 KNRDQAKARF
-244 TEHQEIWNVQKEK
+244 TEYQEIWNVQKEK
-257 TAYEEEKKRLEEE
+257 AAYEEEKKRLEEE
-270 QPHVDSMQKRLVE
+270 QPQVDSMQKRLLE
-283 AEKAAALKPYAD
+283 AETAAALKPYAD

-304 EKAKK
+304 EKAEK

-330 EYEAWRRHKSEKE
+330 EYEEWRQHKSEKE

-367 REEEGKKAELQQK
+367 QEEERKKAELQQK
-380 EEALQSVMNELEAVT
+380 EEALQSVMNELETVT
-395 DRLARGQNR
+395 DRLTRGQNR

-437 TEEQITKEQKRS
+437 TEEQITKEKKRS

-463 SILVQ
+463 STLVQ
-468 KTEAEEN
+468 KMEAEKS

-496 SLTRMTEQAKKRQ
+496 LLTRMTEQAKKRQ
-509 QTLHAQREK
+509 QTLHSQREK

-546 DSSASVHETY
+546 DPSASVHETY
-556 EFDSSLEDNIKQTDV
+556 ELDSNLEENIKQTDV

-599 QCPFLQKIQQT
+599 QCPFLQTIQV
-610 PNIEAAAS
+610 PNLEAAAS
-618 YESQPM
+618 YENQPVH
-624 LEAFDAAKIEWKR
+624 EAFDTATIEWKR

-650 QMISVYQESLKK
+650 QMISAYQESLKK

-692 SRLKMFKEAFQDQS
+692 SRLNMFKEAFQDQS
-706 VNEAEKWQQ
+706 VNEAEKWQR
-715 AIEEKDRAAED
+715 AIEEKDRAAEE

-760 ELHFAAERIKSVI
+760 ELHYAAERIKSLI
-773 ADCEHELGDYAKGDS
+773 ADYEHELGDYAKGDS

-818 MKLNQA
+818 TMLNQA
-824 KSRASASELTLQEAK
+824 KSRASASELTLKEAK
-839 DRLDKAES
+839 DRFEKAEAA
-847 DWLEHAKSTRF
+847 WLEHAKSTRF

-864 ERSLIPADELEK
+864 ERSLIPADELDK
-876 IKAGIDQF
+876 MKADIDQF
-884 VDKLKQN
+884 MDKLKQN
-891 AANLKRV
+891 AANLERV
-898 EERLAGRALS
+898 AEILAGRALS

-942 IREHHKRFNEIEHEL
+942 IRDHHKRFNEIEAEL

>member
-1 MKPITLT
+1 MKPIALS

-60 ANNTHGILNHAEDT
+60 ANNTHGILNQAEDT

-112 IEIKEEHTV
+112 IEIKDEHTV

-197 KKEMLAEQS
+197 KNEMLAEQS
-206 GLGEAGSEA
+206 GLGEASSEA
-215 VEQAEQALEQAEAR
+215 VEQAEKALEQAEAR

-257 TAYEEEKKRLEEE
+257 SAYEEEEKRLAEE
-270 QPHVDSMQKRLVE
+270 QSHIDSMQKRLLE
-283 AEKAAALKPYAD
+283 AETAAALKPYAD

-304 EKAKK
+304 EQAEK

-316 DLADRTAFFHQKHE
+316 DLADRTAFFQQKHE
-330 EYEAWRRHKSEKE
+330 EYEAWRQHKSEKE

-367 REEEGKKAELQQK
+367 QEEERKKADLRQK
-380 EEALQSVMNELEAVT
+380 EEALQSVMNELETVT
-395 DRLARGQNR
+395 DRLTRGQNR

-409 QQLKSLQVTSDER
+409 QQLKSLQVTSNER
-422 KSCQQ
+422 KSCHQ

-437 TEEQITKEQKRS
+437 TEEQIKKEKKRS
-449 DALNLVLQKMNEEK
+449 EELNLVLQKMNEEK
-463 SILVQ
+463 NTLVQ

-480 YEAVQTVYHMV
+480 YEAVQTVYHLV

-496 SLTRMTEQAKKRQ
+496 SLTRMTEETRKSQH
-509 QTLHAQREK
+509 TLHLQREK

-523 LTKELAEKLTAGKPC
+523 LTKELAQKLTAGKPC
-538 PVCGSTHH
+538 PVCGSTDH
-546 DSSASVHETY
+546 DPSASVHETY
-556 EFDSSLEDNIKQTDV
+556 EADSHLEEDIKRTDV

-599 QCPFLQKIQQT
+599 QCPFLQTIQAQ
-610 PNIEAAAS
+610 NLEAAAS
-618 YESQPM
+618 FENQPVY
-624 LEAFDAAKIEWKR
+624 EAFETVKFEWKR
-637 VKQDILSVKTRMA
+637 IKQDILSVKTRMA
-650 QMISVYQESLKK
+650 QMIGAYQESLKK
-662 ADQLNEKIGFEKR
+662 AEQLNEKIGFEKR

-684 AELQSSMD
+684 SELQSSMD
-692 SRLKMFKEAFQDQS
+692 SSLNMFKEAFQNQS
-706 VNEAEKWQQ
+706 VDEAEKWQQ
-715 AIEEKDRAAED
+715 AIEEKDRAAEE

-750 SGHQL
+750 SGHRL

-760 ELHFAAERIKSVI
+760 ELHYAAERIKSVI
-773 ADCEHELGDYAKGDS
+773 ADYEHELGDYAKGDS

-839 DRLDKAES
+839 GRLEKAKAA
-847 DWLEHAKSTRF
+847 WLEHTKNTSI

-864 ERSLIPADELEK
+864 EQSLIPADELEK
-876 IKAGIDQF
+876 MKTGIDQF
-884 VDKLKQN
+884 MDKLKQN

-898 EERLAGRALS
+898 AEILAGRALS
-908 ESEWSETVTALQEA
+908 ESEWNETVAALQEA

-942 IREHHKRFNEIEHEL
+942 IRDHHKRFNEIEAEL

-988 ESVARDASARLG
+988 ESVARDASARLS

-1014 GGFVMRDDANGGVKR
+1014 GGFVMRDDANGGVRR

-1087 KLQSDNLSVGVIS
+1087 KLQSDNLAVGVIS

>member
-1 MKPITLT
+1 MKPIALS

-60 ANNTHGILNHAEDT
+60 ANNTHGILNQAEDT

-112 IEIKEEHTV
+112 IEIKDEHTV

-177 QYGDRLVKKLRRQA
+177 QYGDRLVKKLRRQT

-197 KKEMLAEQS
+197 KNEMLAEQS
-206 GLGEAGSEA
+206 GLGEASSEA
-215 VEQAEQALEQAEAR
+215 VEQAEKALEQAEAR

-257 TAYEEEKKRLEEE
+257 SAYEAEKKRLAEE
-270 QPHVDSMQKRLVE
+270 QPHIDSMQKRLLE
-283 AEKAAALKPYAD
+283 AETAAALKPYAD

-304 EKAKK
+304 EQAEK

-316 DLADRTAFFHQKHE
+316 DLADRTAFFQQKHE
-330 EYEAWRRHKSEKE
+330 EYEAWRQHKSEKE
-343 PELLTEQEQL
+343 PELLAKQEQL

-367 REEEGKKAELQQK
+367 QEEERKKADLRQK
-380 EEALQSVMNELEAVT
+380 EEALQSVMNELETVT
-395 DRLARGQNR
+395 DRLTRGQNR

-437 TEEQITKEQKRS
+437 TEEQIKKEKKRS
-449 DALNLVLQKMNEEK
+449 DELNLVLQKMNEEK
-463 SILVQ
+463 NTLVR

-480 YEAVQTVYHMV
+480 YEAVQTVYHLV

-496 SLTRMTEQAKKRQ
+496 SLTRMTEEARKSQH
-509 QTLHAQREK
+509 TLHLQREK

-523 LTKELAEKLTAGKPC
+523 LTKELAQKLTAGKPC
-538 PVCGSTHH
+538 PVCGSTDH
-546 DSSASVHETY
+546 DPSASVHETY
-556 EFDSSLEDNIKQTDV
+556 EADSHLEEDIKQTDV

-599 QCPFLQKIQQT
+599 QCPFLQTIQAQ
-610 PNIEAAAS
+610 NLEAAAS
-618 YESQPM
+618 FEHQPVY
-624 LEAFDAAKIEWKR
+624 EAFETAKFEWKR
-637 VKQDILSVKTRMA
+637 IKQDILSVKTRMA
-650 QMISVYQESLKK
+650 QMIGAYQESLKK
-662 ADQLNEKIGFEKR
+662 AEQLNEKIGFEKR

-684 AELQSSMD
+684 SELQSSMD
-692 SRLKMFKEAFQDQS
+692 SSLNMFKEAFQNQS
-706 VNEAEKWQQ
+706 VDEAEKWQQ
-715 AIEEKDRAAED
+715 AIEEKDRAAEE

-750 SGHQL
+750 AGHRL

-760 ELHFAAERIKSVI
+760 ELHYAAERIKSVI
-773 ADCEHELGDYAKGDS
+773 ADYEHELGDYAKGDS

-824 KSRASASELTLQEAK
+824 KSHASASELTLQEAK
-839 DRLDKAES
+839 GRLEKAKAA
-847 DWLEHAKSTRF
+847 WLEHTKNTSI

-864 ERSLIPADELEK
+864 EQSLIPADELEK
-876 IKAGIDQF
+876 MKTGIDQF
-884 VDKLKQN
+884 MDKLKQN

-898 EERLAGRALS
+898 AEILAGRALS
-908 ESEWSETVTALQEA
+908 ESEWNETVAALQKA

-942 IREHHKRFNEIEHEL
+942 IRDHHKRFNEIEAEL

-988 ESVARDASARLG
+988 ESVARDASARLS

-1014 GGFVMRDDANGGVKR
+1014 GGFVMRDDANGGVRR

-1087 KLQSDNLSVGVIS
+1087 KLQSDNLAVGVIS

>member
-1 MKPITLT
+1 MKPIALS

-60 ANNTHGILNHAEDT
+60 ANNTHGILNQAEDT

-112 IEIKEEHTV
+112 IEIKDEHTV

-197 KKEMLAEQS
+197 KNEMLAEQS
-206 GLGEAGSEA
+206 GLGEASSEA
-215 VEQAEQALEQAEAR
+215 VEQAEKALEQAEAR

-257 TAYEEEKKRLEEE
+257 SAYEEEEKRLAEE
-270 QPHVDSMQKRLVE
+270 QPHIDSMQKRLLE
-283 AEKAAALKPYAD
+283 AETAAALKPYAD

-304 EKAKK
+304 EQAEK

-316 DLADRTAFFHQKHE
+316 DLADRTAFFQQKHE
-330 EYEAWRRHKSEKE
+330 EYEAWRQHKSEKE
-343 PELLTEQEQL
+343 PELLAKQEQL

-367 REEEGKKAELQQK
+367 QEEERKKADLRQK
-380 EEALQSVMNELEAVT
+380 EEALQSVMNELETVT
-395 DRLARGQNR
+395 DRLTRGQNR

-437 TEEQITKEQKRS
+437 TEEQIKKEKKRS
-449 DALNLVLQKMNEEK
+449 DELNLVLQKINEEK
-463 SILVQ
+463 NTLVQ

-475 NIIQA
+475 NIIRA
-480 YEAVQTVYHMV
+480 YEAVQTVYHLV

-496 SLTRMTEQAKKRQ
+496 SLTRMTEETRKNQH
-509 QTLHAQREK
+509 TLHLQREK

-523 LTKELAEKLTAGKPC
+523 LTKELAQKLTAGKPC
-538 PVCGSTHH
+538 PVCGSTDH
-546 DSSASVHETY
+546 DPSASVHETY
-556 EFDSSLEDNIKQTDV
+556 EADSHLEEDIKQTDV

-599 QCPFLQKIQQT
+599 QCPFLQTIQAQ
-610 PNIEAAAS
+610 NLEAAAS
-618 YESQPM
+618 FEHQPVY
-624 LEAFDAAKIEWKR
+624 EAFETAKFEWKR
-637 VKQDILSVKTRMA
+637 IKQDILSVKTRMA
-650 QMISVYQESLKK
+650 QMIGAYQESLKK
-662 ADQLNEKIGFEKR
+662 TEQLNEKIGFEKR

-684 AELQSSMD
+684 TELQSSMD
-692 SRLKMFKEAFQDQS
+692 SSLNMFKEAFQNQS
-706 VNEAEKWQQ
+706 VDEAEKWQQ
-715 AIEEKDRAAED
+715 AIEEKDRAAEE

-750 SGHQL
+750 SGHRL

-760 ELHFAAERIKSVI
+760 ELHYAAERIKSVI
-773 ADCEHELGDYAKGDS
+773 ADYEHELGDYAKGDS

-839 DRLDKAES
+839 GRFEKAKAA
-847 DWLEHAKSTRF
+847 WLEHTKNTSI

-864 ERSLIPADELEK
+864 EQSLIPADELEK
-876 IKAGIDQF
+876 MKTGIDQF
-884 VDKLKQN
+884 MDKLKQN

-898 EERLAGRALS
+898 AEILAGRALS
-908 ESEWSETVTALQEA
+908 ESEWNETVAALQKA

-942 IREHHKRFNEIEHEL
+942 IRDHHKRFNEIEAEL

-988 ESVARDASARLG
+988 ESVARDASARLS

-1014 GGFVMRDDANGGVKR
+1014 GGFVMRDDANGGVRR

-1087 KLQSDNLSVGVIS
+1087 KLQSDNLAVGVIS

>member
-1 MKPITLT
+1 MKPIALS

-112 IEIKEEHTV
+112 IEIRDEHTV

-197 KKEMLAEQS
+197 KNEMLAEQS
-206 GLGEAGSEA
+206 GLGEASSEA
-215 VEQAEQALEQAEAR
+215 VEQAEKALEQAEAR

-234 KNRDQAKERF
+234 KNRDQAKARF
-244 TEHQEIWNVQKEK
+244 TEYQEIWNVQKEK
-257 TAYEEEKKRLEEE
+257 AAYEEEKKRLEEE
-270 QPHVDSMQKRLVE
+270 QPQVDSMQKRLLE
-283 AEKAAALKPYAD
+283 AETAAALKPYAD

-304 EKAKK
+304 EKAEK

-330 EYEAWRRHKSEKE
+330 EYEEWRQHKSEKE

-367 REEEGKKAELQQK
+367 QEEERKKAELQQK
-380 EEALQSVMNELEAVT
+380 EEALQSVMNELETVT
-395 DRLARGQNR
+395 DRLTRGQNR

-437 TEEQITKEQKRS
+437 TEEQITKEKKRS

-463 SILVQ
+463 STLVQ
-468 KTEAEEN
+468 KMEAEKS

-509 QTLHAQREK
+509 QTLHSQREK

-546 DSSASVHETY
+546 DPSASVHETY
-556 EFDSSLEDNIKQTDV
+556 ELDSNLEENIKQTDV

-599 QCPFLQKIQQT
+599 QCPFLQTIQV
-610 PNIEAAAS
+610 PNLEAAAS
-618 YESQPM
+618 YENQPVH
-624 LEAFDAAKIEWKR
+624 EASDTATIEWKR

-650 QMISVYQESLKK
+650 QMISAYQESLKK

-692 SRLKMFKEAFQDQS
+692 SRLNMFKEAFQDQS
-706 VNEAEKWQQ
+706 VNEAEKWQR
-715 AIEEKDRAAED
+715 AIEEKDRAAEE

-760 ELHFAAERIKSVI
+760 ELHYAAERIKSLI
-773 ADCEHELGDYAKGDS
+773 ADYEHELGDYARGDS

-818 MKLNQA
+818 TMLNQA
-824 KSRASASELTLQEAK
+824 KSRASASELTLKEAK
-839 DRLDKAES
+839 DRFKKAEAA
-847 DWLEHAKSTRF
+847 WLEHAKSTRF

-864 ERSLIPADELEK
+864 ERSLIPADELDK
-876 IKAGIDQF
+876 MKADIDQF
-884 VDKLKQN
+884 MDKLKQN
-891 AANLKRV
+891 AANLERV
-898 EERLAGRALS
+898 AEILAGRALS

-942 IREHHKRFNEIEHEL
+942 IRDHHKRFNEIETEL

>member
-1 MKPITLT
+1 MKPIALS

-85 NHQIS
+85 NHQIA

-112 IEIKEEHTV
+112 IEIKDEHTV

-191 QEANAR
+191 QEAYAR
-197 KKEMLAEQS
+197 KNEMLAEQS
-206 GLGEAGSEA
+206 GLGEASSEA
-215 VEQAEQALEQAEAR
+215 VEQAEKALEQAEVR
-229 LEAMR
+229 LESMK

-244 TEHQEIWNVQKEK
+244 AEHQEIWNVQKEK
-257 TAYEEEKKRLEEE
+257 ATYEEEKKRLEEE
-270 QPHVDSMQKRLVE
+270 QPHVDSMQNRLLE

-304 EKAKK
+304 EKAEK

-316 DLADRTAFFHQKHE
+316 DLADRTAFFQQKHE

-353 SRLQEIEIKLSEAK
+353 SRLQEVEIKLSEAK
-367 REEEGKKAELQQK
+367 QEEARKKAELQQK
-380 EEALQSVMNELEAVT
+380 EEALQSVMKELETVT

-422 KSCQQ
+422 KRCQQ

-437 TEEQITKEQKRS
+437 TEEQIEKEKKRS
-449 DALNLVLQKMNEEK
+449 DALNLVLQKMSKEK
-463 SILVQ
+463 NMLVQ
-468 KTEAEEN
+468 KTEAEES

-480 YEAVQTVYHMV
+480 YEAVQTVYHLV

-509 QTLHAQREK
+509 HTLHSQREK

-523 LTKELAEKLTAGKPC
+523 LTKELAEKLTAGEPC

-546 DSSASVHETY
+546 DPSASAHETY
-556 EFDSSLEDNIKQTDV
+556 ELDSNLDEDIKQTDAV
-571 LLTEAAALSQ
+571 LAEAAVLSQ

-588 TLEEQSARFIE
+588 TLEEQSARFID
-599 QCPFLQKIQQT
+599 QCPFLQTIQAQ
-610 PNIEAAAS
+610 NLEAAAS
-618 YESQPM
+618 YESQSVYD
-624 LEAFDAAKIEWKR
+624 AFETAKLEWKR

-650 QMISVYQESLKK
+650 QMISAYQESLKK
-662 ADQLNEKIGFEKR
+662 AEQLNEKIGFEKR
-675 EADRIESII
+675 EADRIDSIV

-692 SRLKMFKEAFQDQS
+692 SRMKLFKEAFQDQS
-706 VNEAEKWQQ
+706 VDDAEKWQQ
-715 AIEEKDRAAED
+715 AIEEKDRAAEE
-726 CEKRIEKSIAFLA
+726 CEKRIERSIAFLA

-760 ELHFAAERIKSVI
+760 ELHYAAERIKSVI
-773 ADCEHELGDYAKGDS
+773 ADYEHELGDYAKGES
-788 IQIKLRSVQQ
+788 LEIKLRSVQQ
-798 DLKLLKEKEQS
+798 DLKLLKEKEQA
-809 LYEELQSAQ
+809 LYEDLQNAQ
-818 MKLNQA
+818 MRLNQA

-839 DRLDKAES
+839 GRLEKAEAA
-847 DWLEHAKSTRF
+847 WVEHTKSTRF
-858 TRTEEV
+858 TRPEEV

-884 VDKLKQN
+884 MDKLKQN

-898 EERLAGRALS
+898 AEILAGRALS
-908 ESEWSETVTALQEA
+908 ESEWNETVTALQEA

-942 IREHHKRFNEIEHEL
+942 IRDHHKRFNEIEAEL

-1117 AEPSGRGTRVS
+1117 AEPSGRGTRVT

>member
-1 MKPITLT
+1 MKPIALS

-60 ANNTHGILNHAEDT
+60 ANNTHGILNQAEDT

-112 IEIKEEHTV
+112 IEIKDEHTV

-197 KKEMLAEQS
+197 KNEMLAEQS
-206 GLGEAGSEA
+206 GLGEASSEA
-215 VEQAEQALEQAEAR
+215 VEQAEKALEQAEAR

-257 TAYEEEKKRLEEE
+257 SAYEEEEKRLAEE
-270 QPHVDSMQKRLVE
+270 QPHIDSMQKRLLE
-283 AEKAAALKPYAD
+283 AETAAALKPYAD

-304 EKAKK
+304 EQAEK

-316 DLADRTAFFHQKHE
+316 DLADRTAFFQQKHE
-330 EYEAWRRHKSEKE
+330 EYEAWRQHKSEKE
-343 PELLTEQEQL
+343 PELLAKQEQL

-367 REEEGKKAELQQK
+367 QEEERKKADLRQK
-380 EEALQSVMNELEAVT
+380 EEALQSVMNELETVT
-395 DRLARGQNR
+395 DRLIRGQNR

-409 QQLKSLQVTSDER
+409 QQLKSLQVTSNER
-422 KSCQQ
+422 KSCHQ

-437 TEEQITKEQKRS
+437 TEEQIKKEKKRS
-449 DALNLVLQKMNEEK
+449 EELNLVLQKMNEEK
-463 SILVQ
+463 NTLVQ

-480 YEAVQTVYHMV
+480 YEAVQTVYHLV

-496 SLTRMTEQAKKRQ
+496 SLTHMTEEARKSQH
-509 QTLHAQREK
+509 TLHLQREK

-523 LTKELAEKLTAGKPC
+523 LTKELAQKLTAGKPC
-538 PVCGSTHH
+538 PVCGSTDH
-546 DSSASVHETY
+546 DPSASVHETY
-556 EFDSSLEDNIKQTDV
+556 EADSHLEEDIKRTDV

-599 QCPFLQKIQQT
+599 QCPFLQTIQTQ
-610 PNIEAAAS
+610 NLEAAAS
-618 YESQPM
+618 FEHQPVY
-624 LEAFDAAKIEWKR
+624 EAFETVKFEWKR
-637 VKQDILSVKTRMA
+637 IKQDILSVKTRMA
-650 QMISVYQESLKK
+650 QMIGAYQESLKK
-662 ADQLNEKIGFEKR
+662 AEQLNEKIGFEKR

-684 AELQSSMD
+684 TELQSSMD
-692 SRLKMFKEAFQDQS
+692 SSLNMFNEAFQNQS
-706 VNEAEKWQQ
+706 VDEAEKWQQ
-715 AIEEKDRAAED
+715 AIEEKDRAAEE

-750 SGHQL
+750 SGHRL

-760 ELHFAAERIKSVI
+760 ELHYAAERIKSVI
-773 ADCEHELGDYAKGDS
+773 ADYEHELGDYAKGDS

-839 DRLDKAES
+839 GRLEKAKAA
-847 DWLEHAKSTRF
+847 WLEHTKNTSI

-864 ERSLIPADELEK
+864 EQSLIPADELEK
-876 IKAGIDQF
+876 MKTGIDQF
-884 VDKLKQN
+884 MDKLKQN

-898 EERLAGRALS
+898 AEILAGRALS
-908 ESEWSETVTALQEA
+908 ESEWNETVAALQEA

-942 IREHHKRFNEIEHEL
+942 IRDHHKRFNEIEAEL

-988 ESVARDASARLG
+988 ESVARDASARLS

-1014 GGFVMRDDANGGVKR
+1014 GGFVMRDDANGGVRR

-1087 KLQSDNLSVGVIS
+1087 KLQSDNLAVGVIS

>member
-1 MKPITLT
+1 MKPIALS

-60 ANNTHGILNHAEDT
+60 ANNTHGILNQAEDT

-112 IEIKEEHTV
+112 IEIKDEHTV

-197 KKEMLAEQS
+197 KNEMLAEQS
-206 GLGEAGSEA
+206 GLGEASSEA
-215 VEQAEQALEQAEAR
+215 VEQAEKALEQAEAR

-257 TAYEEEKKRLEEE
+257 SAYEEEEKRLAEE
-270 QPHVDSMQKRLVE
+270 QSHIDSMQKRLLE
-283 AEKAAALKPYAD
+283 AETAAALKPYAD

-304 EKAKK
+304 EQAEK

-316 DLADRTAFFHQKHE
+316 DLADRTAFFQQKHE
-330 EYEAWRRHKSEKE
+330 EYEAWRQHKSEKE

-367 REEEGKKAELQQK
+367 QEEERKKADLRQK
-380 EEALQSVMNELEAVT
+380 EEALQSVMNELETVT
-395 DRLARGQNR
+395 DRLTRGQNR

-409 QQLKSLQVTSDER
+409 QQLKSLQVTSNER
-422 KSCQQ
+422 KSCHQ

-437 TEEQITKEQKRS
+437 TEEQIKKEKKRS
-449 DALNLVLQKMNEEK
+449 EELNLVLQKMNEEK
-463 SILVQ
+463 NTLVQ

-480 YEAVQTVYHMV
+480 YEAVQTVYHLV

-496 SLTRMTEQAKKRQ
+496 SLTRMTEETRKSQH
-509 QTLHAQREK
+509 TLHLQREK

-523 LTKELAEKLTAGKPC
+523 LTKELAQKLTAGKPC
-538 PVCGSTHH
+538 PVCGSTDH
-546 DSSASVHETY
+546 DPSASVHETY
-556 EFDSSLEDNIKQTDV
+556 EADSHLEEDIKRTDV

-599 QCPFLQKIQQT
+599 QCPFLQTIQAQ
-610 PNIEAAAS
+610 NLEAAAS
-618 YESQPM
+618 FENQPVY
-624 LEAFDAAKIEWKR
+624 EAFETVKFEWKR
-637 VKQDILSVKTRMA
+637 IKQDILSVKTRMA
-650 QMISVYQESLKK
+650 QMIGAYQESLKK
-662 ADQLNEKIGFEKR
+662 AEQLNEKIGFEKR

-684 AELQSSMD
+684 SELQSSMD
-692 SRLKMFKEAFQDQS
+692 SSLNMFKEAFQNQS
-706 VNEAEKWQQ
+706 VDEAEKWQQ
-715 AIEEKDRAAED
+715 AIEEKDRAAEE

-750 SGHQL
+750 SGHRL

-760 ELHFAAERIKSVI
+760 ELHYAAERIKSVI
-773 ADCEHELGDYAKGDS
+773 ADYEHELGDYAKGDS

-839 DRLDKAES
+839 GRLEKAKAA
-847 DWLEHAKSTRF
+847 WLEHTKNTSI

-864 ERSLIPADELEK
+864 EQSLIPADELEK
-876 IKAGIDQF
+876 MKTGIDQF
-884 VDKLKQN
+884 MDKLKQN

-898 EERLAGRALS
+898 AEILAGRALS
-908 ESEWSETVTALQEA
+908 ESEWNETVAALQKA

-942 IREHHKRFNEIEHEL
+942 IRDHHKRFNEIEAEL

-988 ESVARDASARLG
+988 ESVARDASARLS

-1014 GGFVMRDDANGGVKR
+1014 GGFVMRDDANGGVRR

-1087 KLQSDNLSVGVIS
+1087 KLQSDNLAVGVIS

>member
-1 MKPITLT
+1 MKPIALS

-60 ANNTHGILNHAEDT
+60 ANNTHGILNQAEDT

-112 IEIKEEHTV
+112 IEIKDEHTV

-197 KKEMLAEQS
+197 KNEMLAEQS
-206 GLGEAGSEA
+206 GLGEASSEA
-215 VEQAEQALEQAEAR
+215 VEQAEKALEQAEAR

-257 TAYEEEKKRLEEE
+257 SAYEEEEKRLAEE
-270 QPHVDSMQKRLVE
+270 QPHIDSMQKRLLE
-283 AEKAAALKPYAD
+283 AETAAALKPYAD

-304 EKAKK
+304 EQAEK

-316 DLADRTAFFHQKHE
+316 DLADRTAFFQQKHE
-330 EYEAWRRHKSEKE
+330 EYEAWRQHKSEKE
-343 PELLTEQEQL
+343 PELLAKQEQL

-367 REEEGKKAELQQK
+367 QEEERKKADLRQK
-380 EEALQSVMNELEAVT
+380 EEALQSVMNELETVT
-395 DRLARGQNR
+395 DRLTRGQNR

-427 AAEMALRIRQ
+427 AAELALRIRQ
-437 TEEQITKEQKRS
+437 TEEQIKKEKKRS
-449 DALNLVLQKMNEEK
+449 NELNLVLQKINEEK
-463 SILVQ
+463 NTLVQ

-480 YEAVQTVYHMV
+480 YEAVQTVYHLV

-496 SLTRMTEQAKKRQ
+496 SLTRMTEETRKSQH
-509 QTLHAQREK
+509 TLHLQREK

-523 LTKELAEKLTAGKPC
+523 LTKELAQKLTAGKPC
-538 PVCGSTHH
+538 PVCGSTDH
-546 DSSASVHETY
+546 DPSASVHETY
-556 EFDSSLEDNIKQTDV
+556 EADSHLEEDIKQTDV

-599 QCPFLQKIQQT
+599 QCPFLQTIQAQ
-610 PNIEAAAS
+610 NLEAAAS
-618 YESQPM
+618 FENQPVY
-624 LEAFDAAKIEWKR
+624 EAFETAKFEWKR
-637 VKQDILSVKTRMA
+637 IKQDILSVKTRMA
-650 QMISVYQESLKK
+650 QMIGAYQESLKK
-662 ADQLNEKIGFEKR
+662 AEQLNEKIGFEKR

-684 AELQSSMD
+684 TELQSSMD
-692 SRLKMFKEAFQDQS
+692 SSLNMFKEAFQNQS
-706 VNEAEKWQQ
+706 VDEAEKWQQ
-715 AIEEKDRAAED
+715 AIEEKDRAAEE

-750 SGHQL
+750 SGHRL

-760 ELHFAAERIKSVI
+760 ELHYAAERIKSVI
-773 ADCEHELGDYAKGDS
+773 ADYEHELGDYAKGDS

-839 DRLDKAES
+839 GRLEKAKAA
-847 DWLEHAKSTRF
+847 WLEHTKNTSF

-864 ERSLIPADELEK
+864 EQSSIPADELEK
-876 IKAGIDQF
+876 MKTGIDQF
-884 VDKLKQN
+884 MDKLKQN

-898 EERLAGRALS
+898 AEILAGRALS
-908 ESEWSETVTALQEA
+908 ESEWNETVAALQEA

-942 IREHHKRFNEIEHEL
+942 IRDHHKRFNEIEAEL

-988 ESVARDASARLG
+988 ESVARDASARLS

-1014 GGFVMRDDANGGVKR
+1014 GGFVMRDDANGGVRR

-1087 KLQSDNLSVGVIS
+1087 KLQSDNLAVGVIS

>member
-1 MKPITLT
+1 MKPIALS

-112 IEIKEEHTV
+112 IEIKDEHTV
-121 LADKASE
+121 LADKAGE

-165 RRHMLQRLFNLE
+165 RRHMLQRLFHLE

-197 KKEMLAEQS
+197 KNEMLAEQS
-206 GLGEAGSEA
+206 GLGEASSEA
-215 VEQAEQALEQAEAR
+215 VEQAEKALEQAEAQ
-229 LEAMR
+229 LETMK

-244 TEHQEIWNVQKEK
+244 TEHQEIWNVQKEQS
-257 TAYEEEKKRLEEE
+257 AYEEEKRRLEEE
-270 QPHVDSMQKRLVE
+270 QPHVDSMQKRLLK
-283 AEKAAALKPYAD
+283 AETAAALKPYAD
-295 RYAEAIQHE
+295 RYAEAIQQE
-304 EKAKK
+304 EKAAK
-309 EQTLAQK
+309 EQTLAEK
-316 DLADRTAFFHQKHE
+316 DLADRTVFCHQKHE

-367 REEEGKKAELQQK
+367 QEEERKKAELQQK
-380 EEALQSVMNELEAVT
+380 EESLQSVVNELETVT
-395 DRLARGQNR
+395 DRLSRGQNR

-437 TEEQITKEQKRS
+437 TEEQIRKEKKRS

-463 SILVQ
+463 STLVH
-468 KTEAEEN
+468 KTEAEKN

-491 CETER
+491 CEAER
-496 SLTRMTEQAKKRQ
+496 SLTRMTEQGKKRQ

-518 ARVAL
+518 ARMAL
-523 LTKELAEKLTAGKPC
+523 LTKELSEKLTAGKPC

-546 DSSASVHETY
+546 DPSASAHETY
-556 EFDSSLEDNIKQTDV
+556 ELDGNLEEDIKQTDV
-571 LLTEAAALSQ
+571 ILTEAASLSQ

-599 QCPFLQKIQQT
+599 QCPFLQTIQA
-610 PNIEAAAS
+610 PNLEAAAS
-618 YESQPM
+618 YENQPVY
-624 LEAFDAAKIEWKR
+624 EAFETAQLEWKR

-650 QMISVYQESLKK
+650 QMISAYQESLKK
-662 ADQLNEKIGFEKR
+662 AEQLNEKIGFEKR

-692 SRLKMFKEAFQDQS
+692 SRVKQFNEAFGDQS
-706 VNEAEKWQQ
+706 VDEAEKWQQ
-715 AIEEKDRAAED
+715 AIEEKDQAAEE
-726 CEKRIEKSIAFLA
+726 CEKRIEKSIAFLS

-760 ELHFAAERIKSVI
+760 ELHYAAERIKSVI
-773 ADCEHELGDYAKGDS
+773 ADYEHELGDYAKGDS
-788 IQIKLRSVQQ
+788 IEIKLRSVQQ

-818 MKLNQA
+818 TMLNQA
-824 KSRASASELTLQEAK
+824 KSRASASALTLKEAK
-839 DRLDKAES
+839 DSLEKAEAA
-847 DWLEHAKSTRF
+847 WLEHAKSTCF

-864 ERSLIPADELEK
+864 ERSLIPADELDK
-876 IKAGIDQF
+876 IKTRIDQF
-884 VDKLKQN
+884 MDKRKQN

-898 EERLAGRALS
+898 AEILADRALS
-908 ESEWSETVTALQEA
+908 EGEWSKTVTALQEA

-942 IREHHKRFNEIEHEL
+942 IRDHHKRFNEIEAEL

-1117 AEPSGRGTRVS
+1117 AEPTGRGTRVS

>member
-1 MKPITLT
+1 MKPIALS

-112 IEIKEEHTV
+112 IEIKDEHTV

-197 KKEMLAEQS
+197 KNEMLAEQS
-206 GLGEAGSEA
+206 GLGEASSEA
-215 VEQAEQALEQAEAR
+215 VEQAEQALKQAESR
-229 LEAMR
+229 LEAMK

-257 TAYEEEKKRLEEE
+257 SAYEEERKRLEEE
-270 QPHVDSMQKRLVE
+270 QPHVDSLQKRLLE
-283 AEKAAALKPYAD
+283 AETAAALKPYAD

-304 EKAKK
+304 EKAEK

-316 DLADRTAFFHQKHE
+316 ELADRTGFFHQKHE

-367 REEEGKKAELQQK
+367 QEEARKKAELQQK
-380 EEALQSVMNELEAVT
+380 EEALQSVMNELETVT
-395 DRLARGQNR
+395 DRLTRGQNR

-427 AAEMALRIRQ
+427 AAEMASRIRQ

-449 DALNLVLQKMNEEK
+449 DALNLALQKMHEEK
-463 SILVQ
+463 NTLVQ
-468 KTEAEEN
+468 KMEAEKN

-480 YEAVQTVYHMV
+480 YEAVQTVYHML

-496 SLTRMTEQAKKRQ
+496 SLTYMTDKARKRQ
-509 QTLHAQREK
+509 HALHSQREK

-523 LTKELAEKLTAGKPC
+523 LTKELAEKLTAGQPC

-546 DSSASVHETY
+546 DPSASAHETY
-556 EFDSSLEDNIKQTDV
+556 ELDSNLEEDIKQTDV

-599 QCPFLQKIQQT
+599 QCTFLQTIQTQ
-610 PNIEAAAS
+610 NLEAAAS
-618 YESQPM
+618 YENLPVHD
-624 LEAFDAAKIEWKR
+624 AFDHANIEWKR

-650 QMISVYQESLKK
+650 QMISAYQESLKK
-662 ADQLNEKIGFEKR
+662 AEQLNEKIGFEKR
-675 EADRIESII
+675 EADRIENII
-684 AELQSSMD
+684 AELQASMD
-692 SRLKMFKEAFQDQS
+692 SRLNMFKEAFQDQA
-706 VNEAEKWQQ
+706 VDKAEKWQQ
-715 AIEEKDRAAED
+715 AIEEKDRAAEE
-726 CEKRIEKSIAFLA
+726 CEKRIERSIAFLA

-760 ELHFAAERIKSVI
+760 ELHYAAERIKSVI
-773 ADCEHELGDYAKGDS
+773 ADYEHELGDYAKGDS
-788 IQIKLRSVQQ
+788 IEIKLRSVQQ

-809 LYEELQSAQ
+809 LYEELQNAQ

-839 DRLDKAES
+839 GRLEKAKA

-864 ERSLIPADELEK
+864 EQSLIPADELEK
-876 IKAGIDQF
+876 MKASIDQF
-884 VDKLKQN
+884 MDKLKQN

-898 EERLAGRALS
+898 AEILAGRALS

-922 EDAFGAAI
+922 EDTFGAAI

-942 IREHHKRFNEIEHEL
+942 VRDHHKRFNEIEAEL

>member
-1 MKPITLT
+1 MKPIALS

-60 ANNTHGILNHAEDT
+60 ANNTHGILNQAEDT

-112 IEIKEEHTV
+112 IEIKDEHTV

-197 KKEMLAEQS
+197 KNEMLAEQS
-206 GLGEAGSEA
+206 GLGEASSEA
-215 VEQAEQALEQAEAR
+215 VEQAEKALEQAEAR

-257 TAYEEEKKRLEEE
+257 SAYEEEEKRLAEE
-270 QPHVDSMQKRLVE
+270 QSHIDSMQKRLLE
-283 AEKAAALKPYAD
+283 AETAAALKPYAD

-304 EKAKK
+304 EQAEK

-316 DLADRTAFFHQKHE
+316 DLADRTAFFQQKHE
-330 EYEAWRRHKSEKE
+330 EYEAWRQHKSEKE

-367 REEEGKKAELQQK
+367 QEEERKKADLRQK
-380 EEALQSVMNELEAVT
+380 EEALQSVMNELETVT
-395 DRLARGQNR
+395 DRLTRGQNR

-409 QQLKSLQVTSDER
+409 QQLKSLQVTSNER
-422 KSCQQ
+422 KSCHQ

-437 TEEQITKEQKRS
+437 TEEQIKKEKKRS
-449 DALNLVLQKMNEEK
+449 EELNLVLQKMNEEK
-463 SILVQ
+463 NTLVQ

-480 YEAVQTVYHMV
+480 YEAVQTVYHLV

-496 SLTRMTEQAKKRQ
+496 SLTRMTEETRKSQH
-509 QTLHAQREK
+509 TLHLQREK

-523 LTKELAEKLTAGKPC
+523 LTKELAQKLTAGKPC
-538 PVCGSTHH
+538 PVCGSTDH
-546 DSSASVHETY
+546 DPSASVHETY
-556 EFDSSLEDNIKQTDV
+556 EADSHLEEDIKRTDV

-588 TLEEQSARFIE
+588 TLEEQSARFIA
-599 QCPFLQKIQQT
+599 QCPFLQTIQAQ
-610 PNIEAAAS
+610 NLEAAAS
-618 YESQPM
+618 FENQPVY
-624 LEAFDAAKIEWKR
+624 EAFETVKFEWKR
-637 VKQDILSVKTRMA
+637 IKQDILSVKTRMA
-650 QMISVYQESLKK
+650 QMIGAYQESLKK
-662 ADQLNEKIGFEKR
+662 AEQLNEKIGFEKR

-684 AELQSSMD
+684 SELQSSMD
-692 SRLKMFKEAFQDQS
+692 SSLNMFKEAFQNQS
-706 VNEAEKWQQ
+706 VDEAEKWQQ
-715 AIEEKDRAAED
+715 AIEEKDRAAEE

-750 SGHQL
+750 SGHRL

-760 ELHFAAERIKSVI
+760 ELHYAAERIKSVI
-773 ADCEHELGDYAKGDS
+773 ADYEHELGDYAKGDS

-839 DRLDKAES
+839 GRLEKAKAA
-847 DWLEHAKSTRF
+847 WLEHTKNTSI

-864 ERSLIPADELEK
+864 EQSLIPADELEK
-876 IKAGIDQF
+876 MKTGIDQF
-884 VDKLKQN
+884 MDKLKQN

-898 EERLAGRALS
+898 AEILAGRALS
-908 ESEWSETVTALQEA
+908 ESEWNETVAALQEA

-942 IREHHKRFNEIEHEL
+942 IRDHHKRFNEIEAEL

-988 ESVARDASARLG
+988 ESVARDASARLS

-1014 GGFVMRDDANGGVKR
+1014 GGFVMRDDANGGVRR

-1087 KLQSDNLSVGVIS
+1087 KLQSDNLAVGVIS